1 MFREKKYCKTVIA
14 ILLVFCLTFANCFTL
29 FTNISL
35 AAEESLGK
43 QASESINE
51 NVEYDAKL
59 AKNEETNGYELEGT
73 IDEEDLAINMQVEI
87 KNEGYLKNAKI
98 LIESENGLSFEF
110 AEEKNEKYQIE
121 GNQISLSNISAG
133 EKLDIKIPIKYKQRD
148 DIENLNKKINVKLI
162 GTYVKNNGKES
173 GISQNVI
180 LKLVWHTN
188 TEYSIV
194 SELKKY
200 IPYNKGIILQ
210 TSVTSLLPEQNNFV
224 EKEELQIDA
233 INLDGYKIEKIIV
246 SNKSEEELKETEWNY
261 NKEENK
267 INIKIQ
273 NSKEALKSNEYL
285 ITYIL
290 SGDKKIELP
299 FNLNSKIDGTIFM
312 FGTDEKIETKL
323 EKEYEIKESLGNI
336 VSIDSETVKS
346 VKLGNILNNSLAEEN
361 TYKTNYETKFDIDV
375 SSTEMCENV
384 LIKSNT
390 QEFEN
395 EDNTFETNQI
405 LFKQVRVSKDN
416 FEKMLGQDGMVQII
430 DENNEVIAT
439 LNKNSKLDNNAY
451 VVDIDTN
458 NICIKTSKP
467 QTEGILSI
475 QTEKEIIKTEY
486 SYEQIKTFSN
496 INEKYTGSILYDENA
511 ESKVSEMEN
520 KIELEKTE
528 TNAEL
533 TISRKTLSTIA
544 DNNDIKLEV
553 KLNNSSEENDLYK
566 NPRFQITFPEYINE
580 VNVKNIA
587 IANSEDVFKIAN
599 NEIGK
604 DDNGRIVLDITLEG
618 SQTKYNSN
626 TLSNGTSII
635 INCNMKLN
643 LYTPTSNSKIEMK
656 YLNESANKYKNEIN
670 NIGYAETE
678 IEFKAPVGVVS
689 INRISNYEN
698 TGKTITSVDQGKV
711 TDKIEIF
718 DDAKVATMDI
728 MVMNNN
734 ENDCND
740 IKILGRIPFKGNK
753 DVTTGKDLGTTID
766 TELVS
771 RINEDANNKSG
782 ATIYYSDNGEATEN
796 LDTVENNWTENPDD
810 LENVK
815 SYLIVLDG
823 YEMKPGEIL
832 KYTYQY
838 KIPANLE
845 HNVDIYGSFKTIYN
859 NLNEVTNIK
868 EISTADVVGL
878 TTGTG
883 PQLAVQTIANI
894 KNSIKEYEKVK
905 YTVTIE
911 NTGSEVAKNIKIDT
925 KVPKGATVATHSSYN
940 SVETT
945 KGWTLKSD
953 RELVTTIEKLN
964 PGDIKKVEFFV
975 QANKL
980 PTIEEYYAGEEGF
993 TKNEDG
999 TYSINQSYVD
1009 ENGATKYEDKKIDSV
1024 PEIKLVC
1031 ESTITAKD
1039 LAKEIKTEDSGIIV
1053 EKSNLVAEETVE
1065 TKDSIAAE
1073 NETIESKIKI
1083 KNNSNDTMK
1092 NIVVT
1097 KVLPDGLNYS
1107 DSYIRGYEDDGI
1119 TMKKVKTT
1127 NYDSDSKTV
1136 TWTIEELPA
1145 GRTVLLTGDWVVG
1158 QLKENTYKDT
1168 IATSSIILVNGEEYQ
1183 AGEVDITVGKPNLE
1197 VSQTSNQT
1205 NQYVKAGEQIKY
1217 TFTVKNTGSV
1227 RANNV
1232 TLTDSLPDEVSIKK
1246 LVYTVDGVEVSK
1258 VVAKNEDATVY
1269 TSILPDGKLEATV
1282 TAEINNID
1290 TAQRTI
1296 TNVGKVE
1303 ATDISKINSN
1313 EVVNIIERTS
1323 NTTGNDTESNNT
1335 NNSTSSNTNNNSSPN
1350 TPNENVKDKYD
1361 IKGIAWLDKNKNGER
1376 DNGDNRLA
1384 GIEVKLINSKTAEE
1398 VNKTVTNQDGE
1409 YKFSNL
1415 GNGTYIVMFYY
1426 DNSKYALTEYKKQ
1439 NVAEDKNSDVIAT
1452 AEKDKSV
1459 ATTDVITIENGSKSN
1474 IDMGLIEATT
1484 FDLALTKSI
1493 SKVTVQTKEGT
1504 KSYDFNNTDL
1514 AKVDINGKY
1523 LSGATVFVEYTF
1535 TVKNEGEIEGYAK
1548 ELVDYM
1554 PKELEF
1560 NTELNKNWHKGNDGN
1575 LYTDELANTAI
1586 QAGESKTVKLVLTKA
1601 MTDTNT
1607 GIVNNQAEISK
1618 DYNKAGIADKDST
1631 PGDQDQKDDD
1641 MSSADLIIGVK
1652 TGETLI
1658 YISAIIAGIV
1668 TVIIAVIVIKKNKL
1682 IYKIQAKFGKEV

>member
-14 ILLVFCLTFANCFTL
+14 ILLVLCFTFANCFTL

-35 AAEESLGK
+35 ATEESLGK
-43 QASESINE
+43 QASESIND

-59 AKNEETNGYELEGT
+59 AKNDDTNGYELEGT
-73 IDEEDLAINMQVEI
+73 INEENLSINMQVEI
-87 KNEGYLKNAKI
+87 KKEGYLKNAKI

-173 GISQNVI
+173 GISQNVV
-180 LKLVWHTN
+180 LKLIWHTN
-188 TEYSIV
+188 TEYTIT
-194 SELKKY
+194 SELRKY

-210 TSVTSLLPEQNNFV
+210 TSVTSLLPEQNNYV

-233 INLDGYKIEKIIV
+233 VNLDGYKIEKIIV
-246 SNKSEEELKETEWNY
+246 SNKSEEDLKETEWDY

-273 NSKEALKSNEYL
+273 NNKEALKSNEYL
-285 ITYIL
+285 ITYVL
-290 SGDKKIELP
+290 SGDKKVELP

-312 FGTDEKIETKL
+312 FGTAEKIETEL
-323 EKEYEIKESLGNI
+323 EKEYEVKESLGSI
-336 VSIDSETVKS
+336 VSIDSESDKS
-346 VKLGNILNNSLAEEN
+346 IKLGNILSNSLSEEN
-361 TYKTNYETKFDIDV
+361 AYKTNYETKFNIDV
-375 SSTEMCENV
+375 SSIEMCENV
-384 LIKSNT
+384 LIRSNT
-390 QEFEN
+390 PEFEN
-395 EDNTFETNQI
+395 EDSTFETSKI
-405 LFKQVRVSKDN
+405 LFKQVKVSKDN
-416 FEKMLGQDGMVQII
+416 FEKMLGQDGAIQII
-430 DENNEVIAT
+430 NENNEVIAT
-439 LNKNSKLDNNAY
+439 LNKNSKVDNNAY

-496 INEKYTGSILYDENA
+496 INEKYTGSILYAENA
-511 ESKVSEMEN
+511 ESKVSDIEN
-520 KIELEKTE
+520 KIELEKPE

-533 TISRKTLSTIA
+533 AISRKTLSTIA

-566 NPRFQITFPEYINE
+566 NPRFQLTFPEYINE

-587 IANSEDVFKIAN
+587 IANSEDVFKIAS

-604 DDNGRIVLDITLEG
+604 DETGRNVLDITLEG
-618 SQTKYNSN
+618 TQTKYNSN

-643 LYTPTSNSKIEMK
+643 LYTPTSNAKIEMK
-656 YLNESANKYKNEIN
+656 YLNENATKYKNEVN
-670 NIGYAETE
+670 NVGYAETE
-678 IEFKAPVGVVS
+678 VEYKAPVGVVS

-698 TGKTITSVDQGKV
+698 TGKTLTSVDQGKV

-753 DVTTGKDLGTTID
+753 DVTTGKDLGTTVD

-771 RINEDANNKSG
+771 KINEDENNKSG
-782 ATIYYSDNGEATEN
+782 ATIYYSDNGEATED
-796 LDTVENNWTENPDD
+796 LETVENNWTTNPENLGDI
-810 LENVK
+810 K
-815 SYLIVLDG
+815 SYLIVLDS

-845 HNVDIYGSFKTIYN
+845 HNANIYGSFKTIYN
-859 NLNEVTNIK
+859 NLNQVTNIK
-868 EISTADVVGL
+868 EVSTADVVGL
-878 TTGTG
+878 TTGVG
-883 PQLAVQTIANI
+883 PQIAVQTITNV

-905 YTVTIE
+905 YTITIE
-911 NTGSEVAKNIKIDT
+911 NTGSEVAENIKVDT
-925 KVPKGATVATHSSYN
+925 KVPTGATVATHSSYN
-940 SVETT
+940 SVEST

-953 RELVTTIEKLN
+953 REIVTTIEKLN

-980 PTIEEYYAGEEGF
+980 PTIEEYYAGEDGF

-1009 ENGATKYEDKKIDSV
+1009 ENGTTKYEDKKIDSI

-1031 ESTITAKD
+1031 ESTITAED
-1039 LAKEIKTEDSGIIV
+1039 LAKEIKTEDSGITV
-1053 EKSNLVAEETVE
+1053 EKSNLVAEETIE

-1073 NETIESKIKI
+1073 NETIESKIQI

-1092 NIVVT
+1092 NIIVS
-1097 KVLPDGLNYS
+1097 KVLPEGLNYS

-1119 TMKKVKTT
+1119 TLKKIKTT
-1127 NYDSDSKTV
+1127 NYDSDSRTV
-1136 TWTIEELPA
+1136 TWVVDELKP

-1168 IATSSIILVNGEEYQ
+1168 IATKSNILVNGEQYQ
-1183 AGEVDITVGKPNLE
+1183 AGEVDITVGRPNLE

-1205 NQYVKAGEQIKY
+1205 NQYVKPGDQIKY

-1232 TLTDSLPDEVSIKK
+1232 TLTDTLPNEVSIKK

-1269 TSILPDGKLEATV
+1269 TSILPEGKLEATV
-1282 TAEINNID
+1282 TAEVNNID

-1303 ATDISKINSN
+1303 SNDISKLNSN

-1323 NTTGNDTESNNT
+1323 DTVGTDTEKDNT
-1335 NNSTSSNTNNNSSPN
+1335 NKDTTNNNANNSQN
-1350 TPNENVKDKYD
+1350 TSNENVKDKYD
-1361 IKGIAWLDKNKNGER
+1361 IKGIAWLDKNKNGQR
-1376 DNGDNRLA
+1376 DSGDNKLA
-1384 GIEVKLINSKTAEE
+1384 GIEVKLINSKTAEQ

-1409 YKFSNL
+1409 YQFSNL
-1415 GNGTYIVMFYY
+1415 ENGTYIVMFYY
-1426 DNSKYALTEYKKQ
+1426 DNSKYALAEYKKQ

-1452 AEKDKSV
+1452 TENDKTV

-1474 IDMGLIEATT
+1474 IDIGLVEATT
-1484 FDLALTKSI
+1484 FDLALTKAI
-1493 SKVTVQTKEGT
+1493 SKVTVQTKNGT
-1504 KSYDFNNTDL
+1504 KSYDFDNTDL
-1514 AKVDINGKY
+1514 AKVDINAKY
-1523 LSGATVFVEYTF
+1523 LSGATVIVEYTF
-1535 TVKNEGEIEGYAK
+1535 TVKNEGELEGYAK
-1548 ELVDYM
+1548 QLVDYM

-1575 LYTDELANTAI
+1575 LYTEELANTPI

-1668 TVIIAVIVIKKNKL
+1668 AVIIAVIVIKKNKL

>member
-1 MFREKKYCKTVIA
+1 M
-14 ILLVFCLTFANCFTL
+14 
-29 FTNISL
+29 
-35 AAEESLGK
+35 
-43 QASESINE
+43 
-51 NVEYDAKL
+51 
-59 AKNEETNGYELEGT
+59 
-73 IDEEDLAINMQVEI
+73 
-87 KNEGYLKNAKI
+87 
-98 LIESENGLSFEF
+98 
-110 AEEKNEKYQIE
+110 
-121 GNQISLSNISAG
+121 
-133 EKLDIKIPIKYKQRD
+133 
-148 DIENLNKKINVKLI
+148 
-162 GTYVKNNGKES
+162 
-173 GISQNVI
+173 
-180 LKLVWHTN
+180 
-188 TEYSIV
+188 
-194 SELKKY
+194 
-200 IPYNKGIILQ
+200 
-210 TSVTSLLPEQNNFV
+210 
-224 EKEELQIDA
+224 
-233 INLDGYKIEKIIV
+233 
-246 SNKSEEELKETEWNY
+246 
-261 NKEENK
+261 
-267 INIKIQ
+267 
-273 NSKEALKSNEYL
+273 
-285 ITYIL
+285 
-290 SGDKKIELP
+290 P
-299 FNLNSKIDGTIFM
+299 FNLSSKIDGTIFM

-323 EKEYEIKESLGNI
+323 EKEYEVKESIGSI
-336 VSIDSETVKS
+336 VSIDSKS
-346 VKLGNILNNSLAEEN
+346 DKSIKLGNILNNSLSEEN

-384 LIKSNT
+384 LIRSNT
-390 QEFEN
+390 PEFEN
-395 EDNTFETNQI
+395 EDSTFETSKI
-405 LFKQVRVSKDN
+405 LFKQVKVSKDN
-416 FEKMLGQDGMVQII
+416 FEKMLGQDGAIQII
-430 DENNEVIAT
+430 NENNEVIAT
-439 LNKNSKLDNNAY
+439 LNKNSKVNNNAY

-496 INEKYTGSILYDENA
+496 INEKYTGSILYAENA
-511 ESKVSEMEN
+511 ESKVSDIEN

-533 TISRKTLSTIA
+533 AISRKTLSTIA
-544 DNNDIKLEV
+544 DNNDVKLEV
-553 KLNNSSEENDLYK
+553 KLNNASEENDLYK

-580 VNVKNIA
+580 VNIKNIA
-587 IANSEDVFKIAN
+587 IANAEDVFQIVN

-604 DDNGRIVLDITLEG
+604 NEEGRIVLDIILEG
-618 SQTKYNSN
+618 NQTKYNSN

-635 INCNMKLN
+635 INCSIKLN
-643 LYTPTSNSKIEMK
+643 LYTPTSTAKIEMK
-656 YLNESANKYKNEIN
+656 YLNENANKYKNEVN
-670 NIGYAETE
+670 NVGYAETE
-678 IEFKAPVGVVS
+678 VEYKAPVGVVS

-753 DVTTGKDLGTTID
+753 DVTTGKDLGTTVD

-771 RINEDANNKSG
+771 KINEDENNKSG
-782 ATIYYSDNGEATEN
+782 ATIYYSDNGEATED
-796 LDTVENNWTENPDD
+796 LETVENNWTTNPED
-810 LENVK
+810 LETVK
-815 SYLIVLDG
+815 SYLIVLDN

-845 HNVDIYGSFKTIYN
+845 HNANIYGSFKTIYN

-868 EISTADVVGL
+868 EISTADIVGL
-878 TTGTG
+878 TTGVG
-883 PQLAVQTIANI
+883 PQIAVQTITNV

-905 YTVTIE
+905 YTITIE
-911 NTGSEVAKNIKIDT
+911 NTGSEVAENVKVDT
-925 KVPKGATVATHSSYN
+925 KVPTGATVATHSSYN
-940 SVETT
+940 SVEST

-953 RELVTTIEKLN
+953 REIVTTIEKLN

-980 PTIEEYYAGEEGF
+980 PTIEEYYAGEDGF

-1009 ENGATKYEDKKIDSV
+1009 ENGTTKYEDKKIDSI

-1039 LAKEIKTEDSGIIV
+1039 LAKEIKTEDSGITV
-1053 EKSNLVAEETVE
+1053 EKSNLVAEETIE

-1073 NETIESKIKI
+1073 NETIESKIQI

-1092 NIVVT
+1092 NIIVS
-1097 KVLPDGLNYS
+1097 KVLPEGLNYS

-1119 TMKKVKTT
+1119 TLKKIKTT
-1127 NYDSDSKTV
+1127 NYDSDSRTV
-1136 TWTIEELPA
+1136 IWVVDELKP

-1168 IATSSIILVNGEEYQ
+1168 IATKSNILVNGEQYQ
-1183 AGEVDITVGKPNLE
+1183 AGEVDITVGRPNLE

-1205 NQYVKAGEQIKY
+1205 NQYVKPGDQIKY

-1232 TLTDSLPDEVSIKK
+1232 TLTDNLPNEVTIKK

-1269 TSILPDGKLEATV
+1269 TSILPEGKLEATV
-1282 TAEINNID
+1282 IAEVNNID

-1296 TNVGKVE
+1296 TNMGKVE
-1303 ATDISKINSN
+1303 SNDISKLSSN
-1313 EVVNIIERTS
+1313 EVVNIIEKTS
-1323 NTTGNDTESNNT
+1323 DTVGTDAEKDNT
-1335 NNSTSSNTNNNSSPN
+1335 NKNITNNNANNSQN
-1350 TPNENVKDKYD
+1350 TLNENVKDKYD
-1361 IKGIAWLDKNKNGER
+1361 IKGSAWLDKNKNGQR
-1376 DNGDNRLA
+1376 DSGDNKLA
-1384 GIEVKLINSKTAEE
+1384 GIEVKLINSKTAEQ

-1409 YKFSNL
+1409 YQFSNL
-1415 GNGTYIVMFYY
+1415 ENGTYIVMFYY
-1426 DNSKYALTEYKKQ
+1426 DNSKYALAEYKEQ

-1452 AEKDKSV
+1452 TENDKTV

-1474 IDMGLIEATT
+1474 IDMGLVEATT
-1484 FDLALTKSI
+1484 FDLDLTKSI

-1523 LSGATVFVEYTF
+1523 LSGATVIIEYTF
-1535 TVKNEGEIEGYAK
+1535 TIKNEGEIEGYAK

-1586 QAGESKTVKLVLTKA
+1586 KAGESKTVKLVLTKA

-1618 DYNKAGIADKDST
+1618 DYNKVGIADKDST

-1668 TVIIAVIVIKKNKL
+1668 LAIIAAIIIKKNKL

>member
-1 MFREKKYCKTVIA
+1 MFKERKYCKTVIA
-14 ILLVFCLTFANCFTL
+14 ILLVLCFTFANCSTL
-29 FTNISL
+29 FTTISL
-35 AAEESLGK
+35 ATEESLGK
-43 QASESINE
+43 QVSESIND

-59 AKNEETNGYELEGT
+59 AKNDDTNGYELEGT
-73 IDEEDLAINMQVEI
+73 INEENLSINMQVEI
-87 KNEGYLKNAKI
+87 RKEGYLKNAKI

-162 GTYVKNNGKES
+162 GTYVKGNGKES
-173 GISQNVI
+173 GISQNVV
-180 LKLVWHTN
+180 LKLIWHTN
-188 TEYSIV
+188 TEYTV
-194 SELKKY
+194 TSELRKY

-210 TSVTSLLPEQNNFV
+210 TSVTSLLPEQNNYV

-233 INLDGYKIEKIIV
+233 INLNGYKIEKVIV
-246 SNKSEEELKETEWNY
+246 SNKSEEDLKETEWNY
-261 NKEENK
+261 NKEKNK

-273 NSKEALKSNEYL
+273 NEKETLKSNEYL

-290 SGDKKIELP
+290 SGDKKVELP
-299 FNLNSKIDGTIFM
+299 FNLSSKIDGTIFM

-323 EKEYEIKESLGNI
+323 EKEYEVKESIGSI
-336 VSIDSETVKS
+336 VSIDSESDKS
-346 VKLGNILNNSLAEEN
+346 IKLGNILSNSLSEEN
-361 TYKTNYETKFDIDV
+361 AYKTNYETKFDIDV

-384 LIKSNT
+384 LIRSNA

-395 EDNTFETNQI
+395 EDSSFETSKI
-405 LFKQVRVSKDN
+405 LFKQVKVSKDN
-416 FEKMLGQDGMVQII
+416 FEKMLGQDGAIQII
-430 DENNEVIAT
+430 NENNEVIAT
-439 LNKNSKLDNNAY
+439 LNKNSKVDNNAY

-475 QTEKEIIKTEY
+475 ITEKEIIKTEY
-486 SYEQIKTFSN
+486 SYEQIKAFSN
-496 INEKYTGSILYDENA
+496 INEKYTGSILYDEKA
-511 ESKVSEMEN
+511 ESKVSDIEN

-533 TISRKTLSTIA
+533 AISRKTLSTIA
-544 DNNDIKLEV
+544 DNNDVKLEV

-580 VNVKNIA
+580 VDIKNIA
-587 IANSEDVFKIAN
+587 IANSENVFKITN
-599 NEIGK
+599 NVIEK
-604 DDNGRIVLDITLEG
+604 NEEGRIVLDITLEG
-618 SQTKYNSN
+618 NQTKYNSN

-635 INCNMKLN
+635 INCSIKLN
-643 LYTPTSNSKIEMK
+643 LYTPTSNAKIEMK
-656 YLNESANKYKNEIN
+656 YLNENATKYKNEVN
-670 NIGYAETE
+670 NVGYAETE
-678 IEFKAPVGVVS
+678 VEYKAPVGVVS

-753 DVTTGKDLGTTID
+753 DVTTGKELGTTID

-771 RINEDANNKSG
+771 KINEDTNNKSN
-782 ATIYYSDNGEATEN
+782 ATIYYSDNGEATEDLEN
-796 LDTVENNWTENPDD
+796 VENNWTTNPEN
-810 LENVK
+810 LKNVK
-815 SYLIVLDG
+815 SYLIVLDS

-845 HNVDIYGSFKTIYN
+845 HNANIYGSFKTIYN

-878 TTGTG
+878 TTGVG
-883 PQLAVQTIANI
+883 PQIAVQTITNV

-905 YTVTIE
+905 YTITIE
-911 NTGSEVAKNIKIDT
+911 NTGSEVAENIKVNT
-925 KVPKGATVATHSSYN
+925 KVPTGATVATHSSYN
-940 SVETT
+940 SVEST

-953 RELVTTIEKLN
+953 REIVTTIEKLN
-964 PGDIKKVEFFV
+964 PGEIKKVEFFV

-980 PTIEEYYAGEEGF
+980 PTIEEYYAGEDGF

-1009 ENGATKYEDKKIDSV
+1009 ENGTTKYEDKKIDSI

-1031 ESTITAKD
+1031 ESIITAKD
-1039 LAKEIKTEDSGIIV
+1039 LAKEIKTEDSGITV
-1053 EKSNLVAEETVE
+1053 EKSNLVAEETIE

-1073 NETIESKIKI
+1073 NETIESKIQI

-1092 NIVVT
+1092 NIIVT

-1119 TMKKVKTT
+1119 TLKKIKTT
-1127 NYDSDSKTV
+1127 NYDSDSRTA
-1136 TWTIEELPA
+1136 TWVVDELKP

-1168 IATSSIILVNGEEYQ
+1168 IATKSNILVNGEQYQ
-1183 AGEVDITVGKPNLE
+1183 AGEVDITVGRPNLE

-1205 NQYVKAGEQIKY
+1205 NQYVKPGDQIKY

-1232 TLTDSLPDEVSIKK
+1232 TLTDNLPNEVSIKK

-1269 TSILPDGKLEATV
+1269 TSILPEGKLEATV
-1282 TAEINNID
+1282 TAEVNNID

-1303 ATDISKINSN
+1303 SNGISKLNSN

-1323 NTTGNDTESNNT
+1323 DIVGNDTEKDNT
-1335 NNSTSSNTNNNSSPN
+1335 NNDTTNNNTSNSQ
-1350 TPNENVKDKYD
+1350 TENIKNKYD

-1376 DNGDNRLA
+1376 DNGDNKLA
-1384 GIEVKLINSKTAEE
+1384 GIEVKLINSKTAKP
-1398 VNKTVTNQDGE
+1398 VDKTVTNQDGE
-1409 YKFSNL
+1409 YQFSNL
-1415 GNGTYIVMFYY
+1415 ENGTYIVIFYY
-1426 DNSKYALTEYKKQ
+1426 DNSKYALAEYKKQ
-1439 NVAEDKNSDVIAT
+1439 NVAEDKNSDAIAT
-1452 AEKDKSV
+1452 TENDKTV

-1474 IDMGLIEATT
+1474 IDMGLVEATT
-1484 FDLALTKSI
+1484 FDLALTKAI
-1493 SKVTVQTKEGT
+1493 SKVTVQTKNGT
-1504 KSYDFNNTDL
+1504 KSYDFDNTDL
-1514 AKVDINGKY
+1514 AKVDINAKY

-1535 TVKNEGEIEGYAK
+1535 TVKNEGELEGYAK
-1548 ELVDYM
+1548 QLVDYM

-1575 LYTDELANTAI
+1575 LYTEELANTPI

-1618 DYNKAGIADKDST
+1618 DYNKAGIADKDSA

-1641 MSSADLIIGVK
+1641 MSAADLIIGVK

-1668 TVIIAVIVIKKNKL
+1668 AVIIAIIVIKKNKL

>member
-14 ILLVFCLTFANCFTL
+14 ILLVLCFTFANCFTL

-35 AAEESLGK
+35 ATEESLGK
-43 QASESINE
+43 QASESIND

-59 AKNEETNGYELEGT
+59 AKNDDTNGYELEGT
-73 IDEEDLAINMQVEI
+73 INEENLSINMQVEI
-87 KNEGYLKNAKI
+87 KKEGYLKNAKI

-148 DIENLNKKINVKLI
+148 DKENLNKKINVKLI

-173 GISQNVI
+173 GISQNVV
-180 LKLVWHTN
+180 LKLIWHTN
-188 TEYSIV
+188 TEYTIT
-194 SELKKY
+194 SELRKY

-210 TSVTSLLPEQNNFV
+210 TSVTSLLPEQNNYV

-233 INLDGYKIEKIIV
+233 VNLDGYKIEKIIV
-246 SNKSEEELKETEWNY
+246 SNKSEEDLKETEWDY

-273 NSKEALKSNEYL
+273 NNKEALKSNEYL
-285 ITYIL
+285 ITYVL
-290 SGDKKIELP
+290 SGDKKVELP

-312 FGTDEKIETKL
+312 FGTAEKIETEL
-323 EKEYEIKESLGNI
+323 EKEYEVKESLGSI
-336 VSIDSETVKS
+336 VSIDSESDKS
-346 VKLGNILNNSLAEEN
+346 IKLGNILSNSLSEEN
-361 TYKTNYETKFDIDV
+361 AYKTNYETKFNIDV

-384 LIKSNT
+384 LIRSNT
-390 QEFEN
+390 PEFEN
-395 EDNTFETNQI
+395 EDSTFETSKI
-405 LFKQVRVSKDN
+405 LFKQVKVSKDN
-416 FEKMLGQDGMVQII
+416 FEKMLGQDGAIQII
-430 DENNEVIAT
+430 NENNEVIAT
-439 LNKNSKLDNNAY
+439 LNKNSKVDNNAY

-496 INEKYTGSILYDENA
+496 INEKYTGSILYAENA
-511 ESKVSEMEN
+511 ESKVSDIEN
-520 KIELEKTE
+520 KIELEKPE

-533 TISRKTLSTIA
+533 AISRKTLSTIA

-566 NPRFQITFPEYINE
+566 NPRFQLTFPEYINE

-587 IANSEDVFKIAN
+587 IANSEDVFKIAS

-604 DDNGRIVLDITLEG
+604 DDTGRNVLDITLEG
-618 SQTKYNSN
+618 TQTKYNSN

-643 LYTPTSNSKIEMK
+643 LYTPTSNAKIEMK
-656 YLNESANKYKNEIN
+656 YLNENATKYKNEVN
-670 NIGYAETE
+670 NVGYAETE
-678 IEFKAPVGVVS
+678 VEYKAPVGVVS

-698 TGKTITSVDQGKV
+698 TGKTLTSVDQGKV

-753 DVTTGKDLGTTID
+753 DVTTGKDLGTTVD

-771 RINEDANNKSG
+771 KINEDENNKSG
-782 ATIYYSDNGEATEN
+782 ATIYYSDNGEATED
-796 LDTVENNWTENPDD
+796 LETVENNWTTNPENLGDI
-810 LENVK
+810 K
-815 SYLIVLDG
+815 SYLIVLDS

-845 HNVDIYGSFKTIYN
+845 HNANIYGSFKTIYN
-859 NLNEVTNIK
+859 NLNQVTNIK
-868 EISTADVVGL
+868 EVSTADVVGL
-878 TTGTG
+878 TTGVG
-883 PQLAVQTIANI
+883 PQIAVQTITNV

-905 YTVTIE
+905 YTITIE
-911 NTGSEVAKNIKIDT
+911 NTGSEVAENIKVDT
-925 KVPKGATVATHSSYN
+925 KVPTGATVATHSSYN
-940 SVETT
+940 SVEST

-953 RELVTTIEKLN
+953 REIVTTIEKLN

-980 PTIEEYYAGEEGF
+980 PTIEEYYAGEDGF

-1009 ENGATKYEDKKIDSV
+1009 ENGTTKYEDKKIDSI

-1031 ESTITAKD
+1031 ESTITAED
-1039 LAKEIKTEDSGIIV
+1039 LAKEIKTEDSGITV
-1053 EKSNLVAEETVE
+1053 EKSNLVAEETIE

-1073 NETIESKIKI
+1073 NETIESKIQI

-1092 NIVVT
+1092 NIIVS
-1097 KVLPDGLNYS
+1097 KVLPEGLNYS

-1119 TMKKVKTT
+1119 TLKKIKTT
-1127 NYDSDSKTV
+1127 NYDSDSRTV
-1136 TWTIEELPA
+1136 TWVVDELKP

-1168 IATSSIILVNGEEYQ
+1168 IATKSNILVNGEQYQ
-1183 AGEVDITVGKPNLE
+1183 AGEVDITVGRPNLE

-1205 NQYVKAGEQIKY
+1205 NQYVKPGDQIKY

-1232 TLTDSLPDEVSIKK
+1232 TLTDTLPNEVSIKK

-1269 TSILPDGKLEATV
+1269 TSILPEGKLEATV
-1282 TAEINNID
+1282 TAEVNNID

-1303 ATDISKINSN
+1303 SNDISKLNSN

-1323 NTTGNDTESNNT
+1323 DTVGTDTEKDNT
-1335 NNSTSSNTNNNSSPN
+1335 NKDTTNNNANNSPN
-1350 TPNENVKDKYD
+1350 TSNENVKDKYD

-1376 DNGDNRLA
+1376 DNGDNKLA
-1384 GIEVKLINSKTAEE
+1384 GIEVKLINSKTAEQ

-1409 YKFSNL
+1409 YQFSNL
-1415 GNGTYIVMFYY
+1415 ENGTYIVMFYY
-1426 DNSKYALTEYKKQ
+1426 DNSKYALAEYKKQ

-1452 AEKDKSV
+1452 TENDKTV

-1474 IDMGLIEATT
+1474 IDMGLVEATT
-1484 FDLALTKSI
+1484 FDLALTKAI
-1493 SKVTVQTKEGT
+1493 SKVTVQTKNGT
-1504 KSYDFNNTDL
+1504 KSYDFDNTDL
-1514 AKVDINGKY
+1514 AKVDINAKY
-1523 LSGATVFVEYTF
+1523 LSGATVIVEYTF
-1535 TVKNEGEIEGYAK
+1535 TVKNEGELEGYAK
-1548 ELVDYM
+1548 QLVDYM

-1575 LYTDELANTAI
+1575 LYTEELANTPI

-1668 TVIIAVIVIKKNKL
+1668 AVILAVIVIKKNKL

>member
-14 ILLVFCLTFANCFTL
+14 ILLVLCFTFANCFTL

-35 AAEESLGK
+35 ATEESLGK
-43 QASESINE
+43 QASENIND
-51 NVEYDAKL
+51 NVVYDAKL
-59 AKNEETNGYELEGT
+59 AKNDEVNGYELEGT
-73 IDEEDLAINMQVEI
+73 IDEEDLSINMQVEI
-87 KNEGYLKNAKI
+87 KKEGYLKNAKI

-110 AEEKNEKYQIE
+110 TEEKNEKYQIE
-121 GNQISLSNISAG
+121 ENQISLSNIGAG

-173 GISQNVI
+173 GISQNVV

-188 TEYSIV
+188 TEYTIT
-194 SELKKY
+194 SELRKY

-210 TSVTSLLPEQNNFV
+210 TSVTSLLPEQNNYV

-233 INLDGYKIEKIIV
+233 INLDGYKIEKVIV
-246 SNKSEEELKETEWNY
+246 SNKSEEDLKETEWNY

-273 NSKEALKSNEYL
+273 NNKEALKSNEYL
-285 ITYIL
+285 ITYVL
-290 SGDKKIELP
+290 SGDKKVELP

-312 FGTDEKIETKL
+312 FGTAEKIETEL
-323 EKEYEIKESLGNI
+323 ETEYEVKESLGSI
-336 VSIDSETVKS
+336 VSIDSESDKS
-346 VKLGNILNNSLAEEN
+346 IKLGNILSNSLSEEN

-395 EDNTFETNQI
+395 EDSTFETSQI
-405 LFKQVRVSKDN
+405 LFKQVKVSKDN
-416 FEKMLGQDGMVQII
+416 FEKMLGQDGKIQII

-439 LNKNSKLDNNAY
+439 LNKNSKVDNNAY

-475 QTEKEIIKTEY
+475 QTEKEVIKTEY

-496 INEKYTGSILYDENA
+496 INEKYTGSILYAENA
-511 ESKVSEMEN
+511 ESKVSDIEN
-520 KIELEKTE
+520 KIELVKPE

-533 TISRKTLSTIA
+533 SISRKTLSTIA

-566 NPRFQITFPEYINE
+566 NPRFQLTFPEYINE

-587 IANSEDVFKIAN
+587 IANSEDVFKIAS

-604 DDNGRIVLDITLEG
+604 DETGRNVLDITLEG
-618 SQTKYNSN
+618 TQTKYNSN

-643 LYTPTSNSKIEMK
+643 LYTPTSNAKIEMK
-656 YLNESANKYKNEIN
+656 YLNENATKYKNEVN
-670 NIGYAETE
+670 NVGYAETE
-678 IEFKAPVGVVS
+678 VEYKAPVGVVS

-698 TGKTITSVDQGKV
+698 TGKTLTSVDQGKV

-753 DVTTGKDLGTTID
+753 DVTTGKDLGTTVD

-771 RINEDANNKSG
+771 KINEDENNKSG
-782 ATIYYSDNGEATEN
+782 ATIYYSDNGEATED
-796 LDTVENNWTENPDD
+796 LETVENNWTTNPENLGDI
-810 LENVK
+810 K
-815 SYLIVLDG
+815 SYLIVLDS

-845 HNVDIYGSFKTIYN
+845 HNANIYGSFKTIYN
-859 NLNEVTNIK
+859 NLNQVTNIK
-868 EISTADVVGL
+868 EVSTADVVGL
-878 TTGTG
+878 TTGVG
-883 PQLAVQTIANI
+883 PQIAVQTITNV

-905 YTVTIE
+905 YTITIE
-911 NTGSEVAKNIKIDT
+911 NTGSEVAENIKVDT
-925 KVPKGATVATHSSYN
+925 KVPTGATVATHSSYN
-940 SVETT
+940 SVEST

-953 RELVTTIEKLN
+953 REIVTTIEKLN

-980 PTIEEYYAGEEGF
+980 PTLEEYYAGEDGF

-1009 ENGATKYEDKKIDSV
+1009 ENGTTKYEDKKIDSI

-1031 ESTITAKD
+1031 ESTITAED
-1039 LAKEIKTEDSGIIV
+1039 LAKEIKTEDSGITV
-1053 EKSNLVAEETVE
+1053 EKSNLVAEETIE

-1073 NETIESKIKI
+1073 NETIESKIQI

-1092 NIVVT
+1092 NIIVS
-1097 KVLPDGLNYS
+1097 KVLPEGLNYS

-1119 TMKKVKTT
+1119 TLKKIKTT
-1127 NYDSDSKTV
+1127 NYDSDSRTV
-1136 TWTIEELPA
+1136 TWVVDELKP

-1168 IATSSIILVNGEEYQ
+1168 IATKSNILVNGEQYQ
-1183 AGEVDITVGKPNLE
+1183 AGEVDITVGRPNLE

-1205 NQYVKAGEQIKY
+1205 NQYVKPGDQIKY

-1232 TLTDSLPDEVSIKK
+1232 TLTDNLPNEVTIKR

-1269 TSILPDGKLEATV
+1269 TSILPEGKLEATV
-1282 TAEINNID
+1282 IAEVNNID

-1296 TNVGKVE
+1296 TNMGKVE
-1303 ATDISKINSN
+1303 SNDISKLSSN
-1313 EVVNIIERTS
+1313 EVVNIIEKTS
-1323 NTTGNDTESNNT
+1323 DTVGTDAEKDNT
-1335 NNSTSSNTNNNSSPN
+1335 NKNITNNNANNSQN
-1350 TPNENVKDKYD
+1350 TLNENVKDKYD
-1361 IKGIAWLDKNKNGER
+1361 IKGSAWLDKNKNGQR
-1376 DNGDNRLA
+1376 DSGDNKLA
-1384 GIEVKLINSKTAEE
+1384 GIEVKLINSKTAEQ

-1409 YKFSNL
+1409 YQFSNL
-1415 GNGTYIVMFYY
+1415 ENGTYIIMFYY
-1426 DNSKYALTEYKKQ
+1426 DNSKYTLAEYKKQ

-1452 AEKDKSV
+1452 TENDKNV

-1474 IDMGLIEATT
+1474 IDMGLVEATT

-1493 SKVTVQTKEGT
+1493 SKVTVQTKECT

-1523 LSGATVFVEYTF
+1523 LSGATVIIEYTF
-1535 TVKNEGEIEGYAK
+1535 TIKNEGEIEGYAK

-1586 QAGESKTVKLVLTKA
+1586 KAGDSKTVKLVLTKA

-1618 DYNKAGIADKDST
+1618 DYNKVGIADKDST

-1668 TVIIAVIVIKKNKL
+1668 LAIIAAIIIKKNKL

>member
-1 MFREKKYCKTVIA
+1 
-14 ILLVFCLTFANCFTL
+14 
-29 FTNISL
+29 
-35 AAEESLGK
+35 
-43 QASESINE
+43 
-51 NVEYDAKL
+51 
-59 AKNEETNGYELEGT
+59 
-73 IDEEDLAINMQVEI
+73 
-87 KNEGYLKNAKI
+87 
-98 LIESENGLSFEF
+98 
-110 AEEKNEKYQIE
+110 
-121 GNQISLSNISAG
+121 
-133 EKLDIKIPIKYKQRD
+133 
-148 DIENLNKKINVKLI
+148 
-162 GTYVKNNGKES
+162 
-173 GISQNVI
+173 
-180 LKLVWHTN
+180 
-188 TEYSIV
+188 
-194 SELKKY
+194 
-200 IPYNKGIILQ
+200 
-210 TSVTSLLPEQNNFV
+210 
-224 EKEELQIDA
+224 
-233 INLDGYKIEKIIV
+233 
-246 SNKSEEELKETEWNY
+246 
-261 NKEENK
+261 
-267 INIKIQ
+267 
-273 NSKEALKSNEYL
+273 
-285 ITYIL
+285 
-290 SGDKKIELP
+290 
-299 FNLNSKIDGTIFM
+299 M
-312 FGTDEKIETKL
+312 FGTAEKIETEL
-323 EKEYEIKESLGNI
+323 EKEYEVKESLGSI
-336 VSIDSETVKS
+336 VSIDSESDKS
-346 VKLGNILNNSLAEEN
+346 IKLGNILSNSLSEEN
-361 TYKTNYETKFDIDV
+361 AYKTNYETKFNIDV

-384 LIKSNT
+384 LIRSNT
-390 QEFEN
+390 PEFEN
-395 EDNTFETNQI
+395 EDSTFETSKI
-405 LFKQVRVSKDN
+405 LFKQVKVSKDN
-416 FEKMLGQDGMVQII
+416 FEKMLGQDGAIQII
-430 DENNEVIAT
+430 NENNEVIAT
-439 LNKNSKLDNNAY
+439 LNKNSKVDNNAY

-496 INEKYTGSILYDENA
+496 INEKYTGSILYAENA
-511 ESKVSEMEN
+511 ESKVSDIEN
-520 KIELEKTE
+520 KIELEKPE

-533 TISRKTLSTIA
+533 AISRKTLSTIA

-566 NPRFQITFPEYINE
+566 NPRFQLTFPEYINE

-587 IANSEDVFKIAN
+587 IANSEDVFKIAS

-604 DDNGRIVLDITLEG
+604 DDTGRNVLDITLEG
-618 SQTKYNSN
+618 TQTKYNSN

-643 LYTPTSNSKIEMK
+643 LYTPTSNAKIEMK
-656 YLNESANKYKNEIN
+656 YLNENATKYKNEVN
-670 NIGYAETE
+670 NVGYAETE
-678 IEFKAPVGVVS
+678 VEYKAPVGVVS

-698 TGKTITSVDQGKV
+698 TGKTLTSVDQGKV

-753 DVTTGKDLGTTID
+753 DVTTGKDLGTTVD

-771 RINEDANNKSG
+771 KINEDENNKSG
-782 ATIYYSDNGEATEN
+782 ATIYYSDNGEATED
-796 LDTVENNWTENPDD
+796 LETVENNWTTNPENLGDI
-810 LENVK
+810 K
-815 SYLIVLDG
+815 SYLIVLDS

-845 HNVDIYGSFKTIYN
+845 HNANIYGSFKTIYN
-859 NLNEVTNIK
+859 NLNQVTNIK
-868 EISTADVVGL
+868 EVSTADVVGL
-878 TTGTG
+878 TTGVG
-883 PQLAVQTIANI
+883 PQIAVQTITNV

-905 YTVTIE
+905 YTITIE
-911 NTGSEVAKNIKIDT
+911 NTGSEVAENIKVDT
-925 KVPKGATVATHSSYN
+925 KVPTGATVATHSSYN
-940 SVETT
+940 SVEST

-953 RELVTTIEKLN
+953 REIVTTIEKLN

-980 PTIEEYYAGEEGF
+980 PTIEEYYAGEDGF

-1009 ENGATKYEDKKIDSV
+1009 ENGTTKYEDKKIDSI

-1031 ESTITAKD
+1031 ESTITAED
-1039 LAKEIKTEDSGIIV
+1039 LAKEIKTEDSGITV
-1053 EKSNLVAEETVE
+1053 EKSNLVAEETIE

-1073 NETIESKIKI
+1073 NETIESKIQI

-1092 NIVVT
+1092 NIIVS
-1097 KVLPDGLNYS
+1097 KVLPEGLNYS

-1119 TMKKVKTT
+1119 TLKKIKTT
-1127 NYDSDSKTV
+1127 NYDSDSRTV
-1136 TWTIEELPA
+1136 TWVVDELKP

-1168 IATSSIILVNGEEYQ
+1168 IATKSNILVNGEQYQ
-1183 AGEVDITVGKPNLE
+1183 AGEVDITVGRPNLE

-1205 NQYVKAGEQIKY
+1205 NQYVKPGDQIKY

-1232 TLTDSLPDEVSIKK
+1232 TLTDTLPNEVSIKK

-1269 TSILPDGKLEATV
+1269 TSILPEGKLEATV
-1282 TAEINNID
+1282 TAEVNNID

-1303 ATDISKINSN
+1303 SNDISKLNSN

-1323 NTTGNDTESNNT
+1323 DTVGTDTEKDNT
-1335 NNSTSSNTNNNSSPN
+1335 NKDTTNNNANNSQN
-1350 TPNENVKDKYD
+1350 TSNENVKDKYD
-1361 IKGIAWLDKNKNGER
+1361 IKGIAWLDKNKNGQR
-1376 DNGDNRLA
+1376 DGGDNKLA
-1384 GIEVKLINSKTAEE
+1384 GIEVKLINSKTAEQ

-1409 YKFSNL
+1409 YQFSNL
-1415 GNGTYIVMFYY
+1415 ENGTYIVMFYY
-1426 DNSKYALTEYKKQ
+1426 DNSKYALAEYKKQ

-1452 AEKDKSV
+1452 TENDKTV

-1474 IDMGLIEATT
+1474 IDMGLVEATT
-1484 FDLALTKSI
+1484 FDLALTKAI
-1493 SKVTVQTKEGT
+1493 SKVTVQTKNGT
-1504 KSYDFNNTDL
+1504 KSYDFDNTDL
-1514 AKVDINGKY
+1514 AKVDINAKY
-1523 LSGATVFVEYTF
+1523 LSGATVIVEYTF
-1535 TVKNEGEIEGYAK
+1535 TVKNEGELEGYAK
-1548 ELVDYM
+1548 QLVDYM

-1575 LYTDELANTAI
+1575 LYTEELANTPI

-1668 TVIIAVIVIKKNKL
+1668 AVIIAVIVIKKNKL

>member
-14 ILLVFCLTFANCFTL
+14 ILLVLCFTFANCFTL

-35 AAEESLGK
+35 ATEESLGK
-43 QASESINE
+43 QASESIND

-59 AKNEETNGYELEGT
+59 AKNDDTNGYELEGT
-73 IDEEDLAINMQVEI
+73 INEENLSINMQVEI
-87 KNEGYLKNAKI
+87 KKEGYLKNAKI

-110 AEEKNEKYQIE
+110 AEEKNEKYQID

-173 GISQNVI
+173 GISQNVV
-180 LKLVWHTN
+180 LKLIWHTN
-188 TEYSIV
+188 TEYTIT
-194 SELKKY
+194 SELRKY

-210 TSVTSLLPEQNNFV
+210 TSVTSLLPEQNNYV

-233 INLDGYKIEKIIV
+233 VNLDGYKIEKIIV
-246 SNKSEEELKETEWNY
+246 SNKSEEDLKETEWDY

-273 NSKEALKSNEYL
+273 NNKEALKSNEYL
-285 ITYIL
+285 ITYVL
-290 SGDKKIELP
+290 SGDKKVELP

-312 FGTDEKIETKL
+312 FGTAEKIETEL
-323 EKEYEIKESLGNI
+323 EKKYEVKESLGSI
-336 VSIDSETVKS
+336 VSIDSESDKS
-346 VKLGNILNNSLAEEN
+346 IKLGNILSNSLSEEN
-361 TYKTNYETKFDIDV
+361 AYKTNYETKFNIDV

-384 LIKSNT
+384 LIRSNT
-390 QEFEN
+390 PEFEN
-395 EDNTFETNQI
+395 EDSTFETSKI
-405 LFKQVRVSKDN
+405 LFKQVKVSKDN
-416 FEKMLGQDGMVQII
+416 FEKMLGQDGAIQII
-430 DENNEVIAT
+430 NENNEVIAT
-439 LNKNSKLDNNAY
+439 LNKNSKVDNNAY

-496 INEKYTGSILYDENA
+496 INEKYTGSILYAENA
-511 ESKVSEMEN
+511 ESKVSDIEN
-520 KIELEKTE
+520 KIELEKPE

-533 TISRKTLSTIA
+533 AISRKTLSTIA

-566 NPRFQITFPEYINE
+566 NPRFQLTFPEYINE

-587 IANSEDVFKIAN
+587 IANSEDVFKIAS

-604 DDNGRIVLDITLEG
+604 DETGRNVLDITLEG
-618 SQTKYNSN
+618 TQTKYNSN

-643 LYTPTSNSKIEMK
+643 LYTPTSNAKIEMK
-656 YLNESANKYKNEIN
+656 YLNENATKYKNEVN
-670 NIGYAETE
+670 NVGYAETE
-678 IEFKAPVGVVS
+678 VEYKAPVGVVS

-698 TGKTITSVDQGKV
+698 TGKTLTSVDQGKV

-753 DVTTGKDLGTTID
+753 DVTTGKDLGTTVD

-771 RINEDANNKSG
+771 KINEDENNKSG
-782 ATIYYSDNGEATEN
+782 ATIYYSDNGEATED
-796 LDTVENNWTENPDD
+796 LETVENNWTTN
-810 LENVK
+810 LENLGDIK
-815 SYLIVLDG
+815 SYLIVLDS

-845 HNVDIYGSFKTIYN
+845 HNANIYGSFKTIYN
-859 NLNEVTNIK
+859 NLNQVTNIK
-868 EISTADVVGL
+868 EVSTADVVGL
-878 TTGTG
+878 TTGVG
-883 PQLAVQTIANI
+883 PQIAVQTITNV

-905 YTVTIE
+905 YTITIE
-911 NTGSEVAKNIKIDT
+911 NTGSEVAENIKVNT
-925 KVPKGATVATHSSYN
+925 KIPTGATVATHSSYN
-940 SVETT
+940 SVEST

-953 RELVTTIEKLN
+953 REIVTTIEKLN

-980 PTIEEYYAGEEGF
+980 PTIEEYYAGEDGF

-1009 ENGATKYEDKKIDSV
+1009 ENGTTKYEDKKIDSI

-1031 ESTITAKD
+1031 QSTITAED
-1039 LAKEIKTEDSGIIV
+1039 LAKEIKTEDSGITV
-1053 EKSNLVAEETVE
+1053 EKSNLVAEETIE

-1073 NETIESKIKI
+1073 NETIESKIQI

-1092 NIVVT
+1092 NIIVS
-1097 KVLPDGLNYS
+1097 KVLPEGLNYS

-1119 TMKKVKTT
+1119 TLKKIKTT
-1127 NYDSDSKTV
+1127 NYDSDSRTV
-1136 TWTIEELPA
+1136 TWVVDELKP

-1168 IATSSIILVNGEEYQ
+1168 IATKSNILVNGEQYQ
-1183 AGEVDITVGKPNLE
+1183 AGEVDITVGRPNLE

-1205 NQYVKAGEQIKY
+1205 NQYVKPGDQIKY

-1232 TLTDSLPDEVSIKK
+1232 TLTDTLPNEVSIKK

-1269 TSILPDGKLEATV
+1269 TSILPEGKLEATV
-1282 TAEINNID
+1282 TAEVNNID

-1303 ATDISKINSN
+1303 SNDISKLNSN

-1323 NTTGNDTESNNT
+1323 DTVGTDTEKDNT
-1335 NNSTSSNTNNNSSPN
+1335 NKDTTNNNANNSQN
-1350 TPNENVKDKYD
+1350 TSNENVKDKYD
-1361 IKGIAWLDKNKNGER
+1361 IKGIAWLDKNKNGQR
-1376 DNGDNRLA
+1376 DSGDNKLA
-1384 GIEVKLINSKTAEE
+1384 GIEVKLINSKTAEQ

-1409 YKFSNL
+1409 YQFSNL
-1415 GNGTYIVMFYY
+1415 ENGTYIVMFYY
-1426 DNSKYALTEYKKQ
+1426 DNSKYALAEYKKQ

-1452 AEKDKSV
+1452 TENDKTV

-1474 IDMGLIEATT
+1474 IDMGLVEATT
-1484 FDLALTKSI
+1484 FDLALTKAI
-1493 SKVTVQTKEGT
+1493 SKVTVQTKNGT
-1504 KSYDFNNTDL
+1504 KSYDFDNTDL
-1514 AKVDINGKY
+1514 AKVDINAKY
-1523 LSGATVFVEYTF
+1523 LSGATVIVEYTF
-1535 TVKNEGEIEGYAK
+1535 TVKNEGELEGYAK
-1548 ELVDYM
+1548 QLVDYM

-1575 LYTDELANTAI
+1575 LYTEELANTPI

-1668 TVIIAVIVIKKNKL
+1668 AVIIAVIVIKKNKL

>member
-35 AAEESLGK
+35 ATEESLGK
-43 QASESINE
+43 QASESIND

-59 AKNEETNGYELEGT
+59 AKNDDTNGYELEGT
-73 IDEEDLAINMQVEI
+73 INEENLSINMQVEI
-87 KNEGYLKNAKI
+87 RKEGYLKNAKI

-173 GISQNVI
+173 GISQNVV
-180 LKLVWHTN
+180 LKLIWHTN
-188 TEYSIV
+188 TEYTIT
-194 SELKKY
+194 SELRKY

-210 TSVTSLLPEQNNFV
+210 TSVTSLLPEQNNYV

-233 INLDGYKIEKIIV
+233 VNLDGYKIEKIIV
-246 SNKSEEELKETEWNY
+246 SNKSEEDLKETEWDY

-273 NSKEALKSNEYL
+273 NNKEALKSNEYL
-285 ITYIL
+285 ITYVL
-290 SGDKKIELP
+290 SGDKKVELP

-312 FGTDEKIETKL
+312 FGTAEKIETEL
-323 EKEYEIKESLGNI
+323 EKEYEVKESLGSI
-336 VSIDSETVKS
+336 VSIDSESDKS
-346 VKLGNILNNSLAEEN
+346 IKLGNILSNSLSEEN
-361 TYKTNYETKFDIDV
+361 AYKTNYETKFNIDV

-384 LIKSNT
+384 LIRSNT
-390 QEFEN
+390 PEFEN
-395 EDNTFETNQI
+395 EDSTFETSKI
-405 LFKQVRVSKDN
+405 LFKQVKVSKDN
-416 FEKMLGQDGMVQII
+416 FEKMLGQDGAIQII
-430 DENNEVIAT
+430 NENNEVIAT
-439 LNKNSKLDNNAY
+439 LNKNSKVDNNAY

-496 INEKYTGSILYDENA
+496 INEKYTGSILYAENA
-511 ESKVSEMEN
+511 ESKVSDIEN
-520 KIELEKTE
+520 KIELEKPE

-533 TISRKTLSTIA
+533 AISRKTLSTIA

-566 NPRFQITFPEYINE
+566 NPRCQLTFPEYINE

-587 IANSEDVFKIAN
+587 IANSEDVFKIAS

-604 DDNGRIVLDITLEG
+604 DDTGRNVLDITLEG
-618 SQTKYNSN
+618 TQTKYNSN

-643 LYTPTSNSKIEMK
+643 LYTPTSNAKIEMK
-656 YLNESANKYKNEIN
+656 YLNENATKYKNEVN

-678 IEFKAPVGVVS
+678 VEYKAPVGVVS

-698 TGKTITSVDQGKV
+698 TGKTLTSVDQGKV

-753 DVTTGKDLGTTID
+753 DVTTGKDLGTTVD

-771 RINEDANNKSG
+771 KINEDENNKSG
-782 ATIYYSDNGEATEN
+782 ATIYYSDNGEATED
-796 LDTVENNWTENPDD
+796 LETVENNWTTNPENLGDI
-810 LENVK
+810 K
-815 SYLIVLDG
+815 SYLIVLDS

-845 HNVDIYGSFKTIYN
+845 HNANIYGSFKTIYN
-859 NLNEVTNIK
+859 NLNQVTNIK
-868 EISTADVVGL
+868 EVSTADVVGL
-878 TTGTG
+878 TTGVG
-883 PQLAVQTIANI
+883 PQIAVQTITNV

-905 YTVTIE
+905 YTITIE
-911 NTGSEVAKNIKIDT
+911 NTGSEVAENIKVDT
-925 KVPKGATVATHSSYN
+925 KVPTGATVATHSSYN
-940 SVETT
+940 SVEST

-953 RELVTTIEKLN
+953 REIVTTIEKLN

-980 PTIEEYYAGEEGF
+980 PTIEEYYAGEDGF

-1009 ENGATKYEDKKIDSV
+1009 ENGTTKYEDKKIDSI

-1031 ESTITAKD
+1031 ESTITAED
-1039 LAKEIKTEDSGIIV
+1039 LAKEIKTEDSGITV
-1053 EKSNLVAEETVE
+1053 EKSNLVAEETIE

-1073 NETIESKIKI
+1073 NETIESKIQI

-1092 NIVVT
+1092 NIIVS
-1097 KVLPDGLNYS
+1097 KVLPEGLNYS

-1119 TMKKVKTT
+1119 TLKKIKTT
-1127 NYDSDSKTV
+1127 NYDSDSRTV
-1136 TWTIEELPA
+1136 TWVVDELKP

-1168 IATSSIILVNGEEYQ
+1168 IATKSNILVNREQYQ
-1183 AGEVDITVGKPNLE
+1183 AGEVDITVGRPNLE

-1205 NQYVKAGEQIKY
+1205 NQYVKPGDQIKY

-1232 TLTDSLPDEVSIKK
+1232 TLTDTLPNEVSIKK

-1269 TSILPDGKLEATV
+1269 TSILPEGKLEATV
-1282 TAEINNID
+1282 TAEVNNID

-1303 ATDISKINSN
+1303 SNDISKLNSN

-1323 NTTGNDTESNNT
+1323 DTVGTDTEKDNT
-1335 NNSTSSNTNNNSSPN
+1335 NKDTTNNNANNSQN
-1350 TPNENVKDKYD
+1350 TSNENVKDKYD
-1361 IKGIAWLDKNKNGER
+1361 IKGIAWLDKNKNGQR
-1376 DNGDNRLA
+1376 DSGDNKLA
-1384 GIEVKLINSKTAEE
+1384 GIEVKLINSKTAKQ
-1398 VNKTVTNQDGE
+1398 VDKTVTNQDGE
-1409 YKFSNL
+1409 YQFSNL
-1415 GNGTYIVMFYY
+1415 ENGTYIVMFYY
-1426 DNSKYALTEYKKQ
+1426 DNSKYALAEYKKQ

-1452 AEKDKSV
+1452 TENDKTV

-1474 IDMGLIEATT
+1474 IDMGLVEATT
-1484 FDLALTKSI
+1484 FDLALTKAI
-1493 SKVTVQTKEGT
+1493 SKVTVQTKNGT
-1504 KSYDFNNTDL
+1504 KSYDFDNTDL
-1514 AKVDINGKY
+1514 AKVDINAKY
-1523 LSGATVFVEYTF
+1523 LSGATVIVEYTF
-1535 TVKNEGEIEGYAK
+1535 TVKNEGELEGYAK
-1548 ELVDYM
+1548 QLVDYM

-1575 LYTDELANTAI
+1575 LYTEELANTPI

-1668 TVIIAVIVIKKNKL
+1668 AVIIAVIVIKKNKL

>member
-1 MFREKKYCKTVIA
+1 MFKERKYCKTVIA
-14 ILLVFCLTFANCFTL
+14 ILLVLCFTFANCFTL
-29 FTNISL
+29 FTTISL
-35 AAEESLGK
+35 ATDESLGK
-43 QASESINE
+43 QVSESIND

-59 AKNEETNGYELEGT
+59 AKNDDTNGYELEGT
-73 IDEEDLAINMQVEI
+73 INEENLSINMQVEI
-87 KNEGYLKNAKI
+87 KKEGYLKNAKI

-173 GISQNVI
+173 GISQNVV
-180 LKLVWHTN
+180 LKLIWHTN
-188 TEYSIV
+188 TEYTIT
-194 SELKKY
+194 SELRKY

-210 TSVTSLLPEQNNFV
+210 TSVTSLLPEQNNYV

-233 INLDGYKIEKIIV
+233 VNLDGYKIEKIIV
-246 SNKSEEELKETEWNY
+246 SNKSEEDLKETEWDY

-273 NSKEALKSNEYL
+273 NNKEALKSNEYL
-285 ITYIL
+285 ITYVL
-290 SGDKKIELP
+290 SGDKKVELP

-312 FGTDEKIETKL
+312 FGTAEKIETEL
-323 EKEYEIKESLGNI
+323 EKEYEVKESLGSI
-336 VSIDSETVKS
+336 VSIDSESDKS
-346 VKLGNILNNSLAEEN
+346 IKLGNILSNSLSEEN
-361 TYKTNYETKFDIDV
+361 AYKTNYETKFNIDV

-384 LIKSNT
+384 LIRSNT
-390 QEFEN
+390 PEFEN
-395 EDNTFETNQI
+395 EDSTFETSKI
-405 LFKQVRVSKDN
+405 LFKQVKVSKDN
-416 FEKMLGQDGMVQII
+416 FEKMLGQDGAIQII
-430 DENNEVIAT
+430 NENNEVIAT
-439 LNKNSKLDNNAY
+439 LNKNSKVDNNAY

-496 INEKYTGSILYDENA
+496 INEKYTGSILYAENA
-511 ESKVSEMEN
+511 ESKVSDMEN
-520 KIELEKTE
+520 KIELEKPE

-533 TISRKTLSTIA
+533 AISRKTLSTIA

-566 NPRFQITFPEYINE
+566 NPRFQLTFPEYINE

-587 IANSEDVFKIAN
+587 IANSEDVFKIAS

-604 DDNGRIVLDITLEG
+604 DETGRNVLDITLEG
-618 SQTKYNSN
+618 TQTKYNSN

-643 LYTPTSNSKIEMK
+643 LYTPTSNAKIEMK
-656 YLNESANKYKNEIN
+656 YLNENATKYKNEVN

-678 IEFKAPVGVVS
+678 VEYKAPVGVVS

-698 TGKTITSVDQGKV
+698 TGKTLTSVDQGKV

-753 DVTTGKDLGTTID
+753 DVTTGKDLGTTVD

-771 RINEDANNKSG
+771 KINEDENNKSG
-782 ATIYYSDNGEATEN
+782 ATIYYSDNGEATED
-796 LDTVENNWTENPDD
+796 LETVENNWTTNPENLGDI
-810 LENVK
+810 K
-815 SYLIVLDG
+815 SYLIVLDS

-845 HNVDIYGSFKTIYN
+845 HNANIYGSFKTIYN
-859 NLNEVTNIK
+859 NLNQVTNIK
-868 EISTADVVGL
+868 EVSTADVVGL
-878 TTGTG
+878 TTGVG
-883 PQLAVQTIANI
+883 PQIAVQTITNV

-905 YTVTIE
+905 YTITIE
-911 NTGSEVAKNIKIDT
+911 NTGSEVAENIKVDT
-925 KVPKGATVATHSSYN
+925 KVPTGATVATHSSYN
-940 SVETT
+940 SVEST

-953 RELVTTIEKLN
+953 REIVTTIEKLN

-980 PTIEEYYAGEEGF
+980 PTIEEYYAGEDGF

-1009 ENGATKYEDKKIDSV
+1009 ENGITKYEDKKIDSI

-1031 ESTITAKD
+1031 ESTITAED
-1039 LAKEIKTEDSGIIV
+1039 LAKEIKTEDSGITV
-1053 EKSNLVAEETVE
+1053 EKSNLVAEETIE

-1073 NETIESKIKI
+1073 NETIESKIQI

-1092 NIVVT
+1092 NIIVS
-1097 KVLPDGLNYS
+1097 KVLPEGLNYS

-1119 TMKKVKTT
+1119 TLKKIKTT
-1127 NYDSDSKTV
+1127 NYDSDSRTV
-1136 TWTIEELPA
+1136 TWVVDELKP

-1168 IATSSIILVNGEEYQ
+1168 IATKSNILVNGEQYQ
-1183 AGEVDITVGKPNLE
+1183 AGEVDITVGRPNLE

-1205 NQYVKAGEQIKY
+1205 NQYVKPGDQIKY

-1232 TLTDSLPDEVSIKK
+1232 TLTDTLPNEVSIKK

-1269 TSILPDGKLEATV
+1269 TSILPEGKLEATV
-1282 TAEINNID
+1282 TAEVNNID

-1303 ATDISKINSN
+1303 SNDISKLNSN

-1323 NTTGNDTESNNT
+1323 DTVGTDTEKDNT
-1335 NNSTSSNTNNNSSPN
+1335 NKDTTNNNANNSQN
-1350 TPNENVKDKYD
+1350 TSNENVKDKYD
-1361 IKGIAWLDKNKNGER
+1361 IKGIAWLDKNKNGQR
-1376 DNGDNRLA
+1376 DSGDNKLA
-1384 GIEVKLINSKTAEE
+1384 GIEVKLINSKTAEQ

-1409 YKFSNL
+1409 YQFSNL
-1415 GNGTYIVMFYY
+1415 ENGTYIVMFYY
-1426 DNSKYALTEYKKQ
+1426 DNSKYALAEYKKQ

-1452 AEKDKSV
+1452 TENDKTV

-1474 IDMGLIEATT
+1474 IDMGLVEATT
-1484 FDLALTKSI
+1484 FDLALTKAI
-1493 SKVTVQTKEGT
+1493 SKVTVQTKNGT
-1504 KSYDFNNTDL
+1504 KSYDFDNTDL
-1514 AKVDINGKY
+1514 AKVDINAKY
-1523 LSGATVFVEYTF
+1523 LSGATVIVEYTF
-1535 TVKNEGEIEGYAK
+1535 TVKNEGELEGYAK
-1548 ELVDYM
+1548 QLVDYM

-1575 LYTDELANTAI
+1575 LYTEELANTPI

-1668 TVIIAVIVIKKNKL
+1668 AVILAVIVIKKNKL

>member
-14 ILLVFCLTFANCFTL
+14 ILLVLCFTFANCFTL

-35 AAEESLGK
+35 ATEESLGK
-43 QASESINE
+43 QASESIND

-59 AKNEETNGYELEGT
+59 EKNDDTNGYELEGT
-73 IDEEDLAINMQVEI
+73 INEENLSINMQVEI
-87 KNEGYLKNAKI
+87 KKEGYLKNAKI

-173 GISQNVI
+173 GISQNVV
-180 LKLVWHTN
+180 LKLIWHTN
-188 TEYSIV
+188 TEYTIT
-194 SELKKY
+194 SELRKY

-210 TSVTSLLPEQNNFV
+210 TSVTSLLPEQNNYV

-233 INLDGYKIEKIIV
+233 VNLDGYKIEKIIV
-246 SNKSEEELKETEWNY
+246 SNKSEEDLKETEWDY

-273 NSKEALKSNEYL
+273 NNKEALKSNEYL
-285 ITYIL
+285 ITYVL
-290 SGDKKIELP
+290 SGDKKVELP

-312 FGTDEKIETKL
+312 FGTAEKIETEL
-323 EKEYEIKESLGNI
+323 EKEYEVKESLGSI
-336 VSIDSETVKS
+336 VSIDSESDKS
-346 VKLGNILNNSLAEEN
+346 IKLGNILSNSLSEEN
-361 TYKTNYETKFDIDV
+361 AYKTNYETKFNIDV

-384 LIKSNT
+384 LIRSNT
-390 QEFEN
+390 PEFEN
-395 EDNTFETNQI
+395 EDSTFETSKI
-405 LFKQVRVSKDN
+405 LFKQVKVSKDN
-416 FEKMLGQDGMVQII
+416 FEKMLGQDGAIQII
-430 DENNEVIAT
+430 NENNEVIAT
-439 LNKNSKLDNNAY
+439 LNKNSKVDNNAY

-496 INEKYTGSILYDENA
+496 INEKYTGSILYAENA
-511 ESKVSEMEN
+511 ESKVSDMEN
-520 KIELEKTE
+520 KIELEKPE

-533 TISRKTLSTIA
+533 AISRKTLSTIA

-566 NPRFQITFPEYINE
+566 NPRFQLTFPEYINE

-587 IANSEDVFKIAN
+587 IANSEDVFKIAS

-604 DDNGRIVLDITLEG
+604 DETGRNVLDITLEG
-618 SQTKYNSN
+618 TQTKYNSN

-643 LYTPTSNSKIEMK
+643 LYTPTSNAKIEMK
-656 YLNESANKYKNEIN
+656 YLNENATKYKNEVN

-678 IEFKAPVGVVS
+678 VEYKAPVGVVS

-698 TGKTITSVDQGKV
+698 TGKTLTSVDQGKV

-753 DVTTGKDLGTTID
+753 DVTTGKDLGTTVD

-771 RINEDANNKSG
+771 KINEDENNKSG
-782 ATIYYSDNGEATEN
+782 ATIYYSDNGEATED
-796 LDTVENNWTENPDD
+796 LETVENNWTTNPENLGDI
-810 LENVK
+810 K
-815 SYLIVLDG
+815 SYLIVLDS

-845 HNVDIYGSFKTIYN
+845 HNANIYGSFKTIYN
-859 NLNEVTNIK
+859 NLNQVTNIK
-868 EISTADVVGL
+868 EVSTADVVGL
-878 TTGTG
+878 TTGVG
-883 PQLAVQTIANI
+883 PQIAVQTITNV

-905 YTVTIE
+905 YTITIE
-911 NTGSEVAKNIKIDT
+911 NTGSEVAENIKVDT
-925 KVPKGATVATHSSYN
+925 KVPTGATVATHSSYN
-940 SVETT
+940 SVEST

-953 RELVTTIEKLN
+953 REIVTTIEKLN

-980 PTIEEYYAGEEGF
+980 PTIEEYYAGEDGF

-1009 ENGATKYEDKKIDSV
+1009 ENGITKYEDKKIDSI

-1031 ESTITAKD
+1031 ESTITAED
-1039 LAKEIKTEDSGIIV
+1039 LAKEIKTEDSGITV
-1053 EKSNLVAEETVE
+1053 EKSNLVAEETIE

-1073 NETIESKIKI
+1073 NETIESKIQI

-1092 NIVVT
+1092 NIIVS
-1097 KVLPDGLNYS
+1097 KVLPEGLNYS

-1119 TMKKVKTT
+1119 TLKKIKTT
-1127 NYDSDSKTV
+1127 NYDSDSRTV
-1136 TWTIEELPA
+1136 TWVVDELKP

-1168 IATSSIILVNGEEYQ
+1168 IATKSNILVNGEQYQ
-1183 AGEVDITVGKPNLE
+1183 AGEVDITVGRPNLE

-1205 NQYVKAGEQIKY
+1205 NQYVKPGDQIKY

-1232 TLTDSLPDEVSIKK
+1232 TLTDTLPNEVSIKK

-1269 TSILPDGKLEATV
+1269 TSILPEGKLEATV
-1282 TAEINNID
+1282 TAEVNNID

-1303 ATDISKINSN
+1303 SNDISKLNSN

-1323 NTTGNDTESNNT
+1323 DTVGTDTEKDNT
-1335 NNSTSSNTNNNSSPN
+1335 NKDTTNNNANNSQN
-1350 TPNENVKDKYD
+1350 TSNENVKDKYD
-1361 IKGIAWLDKNKNGER
+1361 IKGIAWLDKNKNGQR
-1376 DNGDNRLA
+1376 DSGDNKLA
-1384 GIEVKLINSKTAEE
+1384 GIEVKLINSKTAEQ

-1409 YKFSNL
+1409 YQFSNL
-1415 GNGTYIVMFYY
+1415 ENGTYIVMFYY
-1426 DNSKYALTEYKKQ
+1426 DNSKYALAEYKKQ

-1452 AEKDKSV
+1452 TENDKTV

-1474 IDMGLIEATT
+1474 IDMGLVEATT
-1484 FDLALTKSI
+1484 FDLALTKAI
-1493 SKVTVQTKEGT
+1493 SKVTVQTKNGT
-1504 KSYDFNNTDL
+1504 KSYDFDNTDL
-1514 AKVDINGKY
+1514 AKVDINAKY
-1523 LSGATVFVEYTF
+1523 LSGATVIVEYTF
-1535 TVKNEGEIEGYAK
+1535 TVKNEGELEGYAK
-1548 ELVDYM
+1548 QLVDYM

-1575 LYTDELANTAI
+1575 LYTEELANTPI

-1668 TVIIAVIVIKKNKL
+1668 AVILAVIVIKKNKL

>member
-14 ILLVFCLTFANCFTL
+14 ILLVLCFTFANCFTL

-35 AAEESLGK
+35 ATEESLGK
-43 QASESINE
+43 QASESIND

-59 AKNEETNGYELEGT
+59 AKNDDTNGYELEGT
-73 IDEEDLAINMQVEI
+73 INEENLSINMQVEI
-87 KNEGYLKNAKI
+87 KKEGYLKNAKI

-173 GISQNVI
+173 GISQNVV
-180 LKLVWHTN
+180 LKLIWHTN
-188 TEYSIV
+188 TEYTIT
-194 SELKKY
+194 SELRKY

-210 TSVTSLLPEQNNFV
+210 TSVTSLLPEQNNYV

-233 INLDGYKIEKIIV
+233 VNLDGYKIEKIIV
-246 SNKSEEELKETEWNY
+246 SNKSEEDLKETEWDY

-273 NSKEALKSNEYL
+273 NNKEALKSNEYL
-285 ITYIL
+285 ITYVL
-290 SGDKKIELP
+290 SGDKKVELP

-312 FGTDEKIETKL
+312 FGTAEKIETEL
-323 EKEYEIKESLGNI
+323 EKEYEVKESLGSI
-336 VSIDSETVKS
+336 VSIDSESDKS
-346 VKLGNILNNSLAEEN
+346 IKLGNILSNSLSEEN
-361 TYKTNYETKFDIDV
+361 AYKTNYETKFNIDV

-384 LIKSNT
+384 LIRSNT
-390 QEFEN
+390 PEFEN
-395 EDNTFETNQI
+395 EDSTFETSKI
-405 LFKQVRVSKDN
+405 LFKQVKVSKDN
-416 FEKMLGQDGMVQII
+416 FEKMLGQDGAIQII
-430 DENNEVIAT
+430 NENNEVIAT
-439 LNKNSKLDNNAY
+439 LNKNSKVDNNAY

-496 INEKYTGSILYDENA
+496 INEKYTGSILYAENA
-511 ESKVSEMEN
+511 ESKVSDIEN
-520 KIELEKTE
+520 KIELEKPE

-533 TISRKTLSTIA
+533 AISRKTLSTIA

-566 NPRFQITFPEYINE
+566 NPRFQLTFPEYINE

-587 IANSEDVFKIAN
+587 IANSEDVFKIAS

-604 DDNGRIVLDITLEG
+604 DDTGRNVLDITLEG
-618 SQTKYNSN
+618 TQTKYNSN

-643 LYTPTSNSKIEMK
+643 LYTPTSNAKIEMK
-656 YLNESANKYKNEIN
+656 YLNENATKYKNEVN
-670 NIGYAETE
+670 NVGYAETE
-678 IEFKAPVGVVS
+678 VEYKAPVGVVS

-698 TGKTITSVDQGKV
+698 TGKTLTSVDQGKV

-753 DVTTGKDLGTTID
+753 DVTTGKDLGTTVD

-771 RINEDANNKSG
+771 KINEDENNKSG
-782 ATIYYSDNGEATEN
+782 ATIYYSDNGEATED
-796 LDTVENNWTENPDD
+796 LETVENNWTTNPENLGDI
-810 LENVK
+810 K
-815 SYLIVLDG
+815 SYLIVLDS

-845 HNVDIYGSFKTIYN
+845 HNANIYGSFKTIYN
-859 NLNEVTNIK
+859 NLNQVTNIK
-868 EISTADVVGL
+868 EVSTADVVGL
-878 TTGTG
+878 TTGVG
-883 PQLAVQTIANI
+883 PQIAVQTITNV

-905 YTVTIE
+905 YTITIE
-911 NTGSEVAKNIKIDT
+911 NTGSEVAENIKVDT
-925 KVPKGATVATHSSYN
+925 KVPTGATVATHSSYN
-940 SVETT
+940 SVEST

-953 RELVTTIEKLN
+953 REIVTTIEKLN

-980 PTIEEYYAGEEGF
+980 PTIEEYYAGEDGF

-1009 ENGATKYEDKKIDSV
+1009 ENGTTKYEDKKIDSI

-1039 LAKEIKTEDSGIIV
+1039 LAKEIKTEDSGITV
-1053 EKSNLVAEETVE
+1053 EKSNLVAEETIE

-1073 NETIESKIKI
+1073 NETIESKIQI

-1092 NIVVT
+1092 NIIVS
-1097 KVLPDGLNYS
+1097 KVLPEGLNYS

-1119 TMKKVKTT
+1119 TLKKIKTT
-1127 NYDSDSKTV
+1127 NYDSDSRTV
-1136 TWTIEELPA
+1136 TWVVDELKP

-1168 IATSSIILVNGEEYQ
+1168 IATKSNILVNGEQYQ
-1183 AGEVDITVGKPNLE
+1183 AGEVDITVGRPNLE

-1205 NQYVKAGEQIKY
+1205 NQYVKPGDQIKY

-1232 TLTDSLPDEVSIKK
+1232 TLTDTLPNEVSIKK

-1269 TSILPDGKLEATV
+1269 TSILPEGKLEATV
-1282 TAEINNID
+1282 TAEVNNID

-1303 ATDISKINSN
+1303 SNGISKLNSN

-1323 NTTGNDTESNNT
+1323 DTVGTDTEKDNT
-1335 NNSTSSNTNNNSSPN
+1335 NKDTTNNNANNSQN
-1350 TPNENVKDKYD
+1350 TSNENVKDKYD

-1376 DNGDNRLA
+1376 DNGDNKLA
-1384 GIEVKLINSKTAEE
+1384 GIEVKLINSKTAKQ
-1398 VNKTVTNQDGE
+1398 VDKTVTNQDGE
-1409 YKFSNL
+1409 YQFSNL
-1415 GNGTYIVMFYY
+1415 ENGTYIVMFYY
-1426 DNSKYALTEYKKQ
+1426 DNSKYALAEYKKQ

-1452 AEKDKSV
+1452 TENDKTV

-1474 IDMGLIEATT
+1474 IDIGLVEATT
-1484 FDLALTKSI
+1484 FDLALTKAI
-1493 SKVTVQTKEGT
+1493 SKVTVQTKNGT
-1504 KSYDFNNTDL
+1504 KSYDFDNTDL
-1514 AKVDINGKY
+1514 AKVDINAKY
-1523 LSGATVFVEYTF
+1523 LSGATVIVEYTF
-1535 TVKNEGEIEGYAK
+1535 TVKNEGELEGYAK
-1548 ELVDYM
+1548 QLVDYM

-1575 LYTDELANTAI
+1575 LYTEELANTPI

-1668 TVIIAVIVIKKNKL
+1668 AVIIAVIVIKKNKL

>member
-14 ILLVFCLTFANCFTL
+14 ILLVLCFTFANCFTL

-35 AAEESLGK
+35 ATEESLGK
-43 QASESINE
+43 QASESIND

-59 AKNEETNGYELEGT
+59 AKNDDTNGYELEGT
-73 IDEEDLAINMQVEI
+73 INEENLSINMQVEI
-87 KNEGYLKNAKI
+87 KKEGYLKNAKI

-121 GNQISLSNISAG
+121 ENQISLSNISAG

-173 GISQNVI
+173 GISQNVV
-180 LKLVWHTN
+180 LKLIWHTN
-188 TEYSIV
+188 TEYTIT
-194 SELKKY
+194 SELRKY

-210 TSVTSLLPEQNNFV
+210 TSVTSLLPEQNNYV

-233 INLDGYKIEKIIV
+233 VNLDGYKIEKIIV
-246 SNKSEEELKETEWNY
+246 SNKSEEDLKETEWDY

-273 NSKEALKSNEYL
+273 NNKEALKSNEYL
-285 ITYIL
+285 ITYVL
-290 SGDKKIELP
+290 SGDKKVELP

-312 FGTDEKIETKL
+312 FGTAEKIETEL
-323 EKEYEIKESLGNI
+323 EKEYEVKESLGSI
-336 VSIDSETVKS
+336 VSIDSESDKS
-346 VKLGNILNNSLAEEN
+346 IKLGNILSNSLSEEN
-361 TYKTNYETKFDIDV
+361 AYKTNYETKFNIDV

-384 LIKSNT
+384 LIRSNT
-390 QEFEN
+390 PEFEN
-395 EDNTFETNQI
+395 EDSTFETSKI
-405 LFKQVRVSKDN
+405 LFKQVKVSKDN
-416 FEKMLGQDGMVQII
+416 FEKMLGQDGAIQII
-430 DENNEVIAT
+430 NENNEVIAT
-439 LNKNSKLDNNAY
+439 LNKNSKVDNNAY

-496 INEKYTGSILYDENA
+496 INEKYTGSILYAENA
-511 ESKVSEMEN
+511 ESKVSDIEN
-520 KIELEKTE
+520 KIELEKPE

-533 TISRKTLSTIA
+533 AISRKTLSTIA

-566 NPRFQITFPEYINE
+566 NPRFQLTFPEYINE

-587 IANSEDVFKIAN
+587 IANSEDVFKIAS

-604 DDNGRIVLDITLEG
+604 DDTGRNVLDITLEG
-618 SQTKYNSN
+618 TQTKYNSN

-643 LYTPTSNSKIEMK
+643 LYTPTSNAKIEMK
-656 YLNESANKYKNEIN
+656 YLNENATKYKNEVN
-670 NIGYAETE
+670 NVGYAETE
-678 IEFKAPVGVVS
+678 VEYKAPVGVVS

-698 TGKTITSVDQGKV
+698 TGKTLTSVDQGKV

-753 DVTTGKDLGTTID
+753 DVTTGKDLGTTVD

-771 RINEDANNKSG
+771 KINEDENNKSG
-782 ATIYYSDNGEATEN
+782 ATIYYSDNGEATEDLEN
-796 LDTVENNWTENPDD
+796 VENNWTTNPENLGDI
-810 LENVK
+810 K
-815 SYLIVLDG
+815 SYLIVLDS

-845 HNVDIYGSFKTIYN
+845 HNANIYGSFKTIYN
-859 NLNEVTNIK
+859 NLNQVTNIK
-868 EISTADVVGL
+868 EVSTADVVGL
-878 TTGTG
+878 TTGVG
-883 PQLAVQTIANI
+883 PQIAVQTITNV

-905 YTVTIE
+905 YTITIE
-911 NTGSEVAKNIKIDT
+911 NTGSEVAENIKVDT
-925 KVPKGATVATHSSYN
+925 KVPTGATVATHSSYN
-940 SVETT
+940 SVEST

-953 RELVTTIEKLN
+953 REIVTTIEKLN

-980 PTIEEYYAGEEGF
+980 PTIEEYYAGEDGF

-1009 ENGATKYEDKKIDSV
+1009 ENGTTKYEDKKIDSI

-1031 ESTITAKD
+1031 ESTITAED
-1039 LAKEIKTEDSGIIV
+1039 LAKEIKTEDSGITV
-1053 EKSNLVAEETVE
+1053 EKSNLVAEETIE

-1073 NETIESKIKI
+1073 NETIESKIQI

-1092 NIVVT
+1092 NIIVS
-1097 KVLPDGLNYS
+1097 KVLPEGLNYS

-1119 TMKKVKTT
+1119 TLKKIKTT
-1127 NYDSDSKTV
+1127 NYDSDSRTV
-1136 TWTIEELPA
+1136 TWVVDELKP

-1168 IATSSIILVNGEEYQ
+1168 IATKSNILVNGEQYQ
-1183 AGEVDITVGKPNLE
+1183 AGEVDITVGRPNLE

-1205 NQYVKAGEQIKY
+1205 NQYVKPGDQIKY

-1232 TLTDSLPDEVSIKK
+1232 TLTDTLPNEVSIKK

-1269 TSILPDGKLEATV
+1269 TSILPEGKLEATV
-1282 TAEINNID
+1282 TAEVNNID

-1303 ATDISKINSN
+1303 SNDISKLNSN

-1323 NTTGNDTESNNT
+1323 DTVGTDTEKENT
-1335 NNSTSSNTNNNSSPN
+1335 NKDTTNNNANNSQN
-1350 TPNENVKDKYD
+1350 TSNENVKDKYD

-1376 DNGDNRLA
+1376 DNGDNKLA
-1384 GIEVKLINSKTAEE
+1384 GIEVKLINSKTAEQ

-1409 YKFSNL
+1409 YQFSNL
-1415 GNGTYIVMFYY
+1415 ENGTYIVMFYY
-1426 DNSKYALTEYKKQ
+1426 DNSKYALAEYKKQ

-1452 AEKDKSV
+1452 TENDKTV

-1474 IDMGLIEATT
+1474 IDMGLVEATT
-1484 FDLALTKSI
+1484 FDLALTKAI
-1493 SKVTVQTKEGT
+1493 SKVTVQTKNGT
-1504 KSYDFNNTDL
+1504 KSYDFDNTDL
-1514 AKVDINGKY
+1514 AKVDINAKY
-1523 LSGATVFVEYTF
+1523 LSGATVIVEYTF
-1535 TVKNEGEIEGYAK
+1535 TVKNEGELEGYAK
-1548 ELVDYM
+1548 QLVDYM

-1575 LYTDELANTAI
+1575 LYTEELANTPI

-1668 TVIIAVIVIKKNKL
+1668 AVIIAVIVIKKNKL

>member
-14 ILLVFCLTFANCFTL
+14 ILLVLCFTFANCFTL

-35 AAEESLGK
+35 ATEESLGK
-43 QASESINE
+43 QASESIND

-59 AKNEETNGYELEGT
+59 AKNDDTNGYELEGT
-73 IDEEDLAINMQVEI
+73 INEENLSINMQVEI
-87 KNEGYLKNAKI
+87 RKEGYLKNAKI

-173 GISQNVI
+173 GISQNVV
-180 LKLVWHTN
+180 LKLIWHTN
-188 TEYSIV
+188 TEYTIT
-194 SELKKY
+194 SELRKY

-210 TSVTSLLPEQNNFV
+210 TSVTSLLPEQNNYV

-233 INLDGYKIEKIIV
+233 VNLDGYKIEKIIV
-246 SNKSEEELKETEWNY
+246 SNKSEEDLKETEWDY

-273 NSKEALKSNEYL
+273 NNKEALKSNEYL
-285 ITYIL
+285 ITYVL
-290 SGDKKIELP
+290 SGDKKVELP

-312 FGTDEKIETKL
+312 FGTAEKIETEL
-323 EKEYEIKESLGNI
+323 EKEYEVKESLGSI
-336 VSIDSETVKS
+336 VSIDSESDKS
-346 VKLGNILNNSLAEEN
+346 IKLGNILSNSLSEEN
-361 TYKTNYETKFDIDV
+361 AYKTNYETKFNIDV

-384 LIKSNT
+384 LIRSNT
-390 QEFEN
+390 PEFEN
-395 EDNTFETNQI
+395 EDSTFETSKI
-405 LFKQVRVSKDN
+405 LFKQVKVSKDN
-416 FEKMLGQDGMVQII
+416 FEKMLGQDGAIQII
-430 DENNEVIAT
+430 NENNEVIAT
-439 LNKNSKLDNNAY
+439 LNKNSKVDNNAY

-496 INEKYTGSILYDENA
+496 INEKYTGSILYAENA
-511 ESKVSEMEN
+511 ESKVSDIEN
-520 KIELEKTE
+520 KIELEKPE

-533 TISRKTLSTIA
+533 AISRKTLSTIA

-566 NPRFQITFPEYINE
+566 NPRCQLTFPEYINE

-587 IANSEDVFKIAN
+587 IANSEDVFKIAS

-604 DDNGRIVLDITLEG
+604 DETGRNVLDITLEG
-618 SQTKYNSN
+618 TQTKYNSN

-643 LYTPTSNSKIEMK
+643 LYTPTSNAKIEMK
-656 YLNESANKYKNEIN
+656 YLNENATKYKNEVN
-670 NIGYAETE
+670 NVGYAETE
-678 IEFKAPVGVVS
+678 VEYKAPVGVVS

-698 TGKTITSVDQGKV
+698 TGKTLTSVDQGKV

-753 DVTTGKDLGTTID
+753 DVTTGKDLGTTVD

-771 RINEDANNKSG
+771 KINEDENNKSG
-782 ATIYYSDNGEATEN
+782 ATIYYSDNGEATEDLEN
-796 LDTVENNWTENPDD
+796 VENNWTTNPENLGDI
-810 LENVK
+810 K
-815 SYLIVLDG
+815 SYLIVLDS

-845 HNVDIYGSFKTIYN
+845 HNANIYGSFKTIYN
-859 NLNEVTNIK
+859 NLNQVTNIK
-868 EISTADVVGL
+868 EVSTADVVGL
-878 TTGTG
+878 TTGVG
-883 PQLAVQTIANI
+883 PQIAVQTITNV

-905 YTVTIE
+905 YTITIE
-911 NTGSEVAKNIKIDT
+911 NTGSEVAENIKVDT
-925 KVPKGATVATHSSYN
+925 KVPTGATVATHSSYN
-940 SVETT
+940 SVEST

-953 RELVTTIEKLN
+953 REIVTTIEKLN

-980 PTIEEYYAGEEGF
+980 PTIEEYYAGEDGF

-1009 ENGATKYEDKKIDSV
+1009 ENGTTKYEDKKIDSI

-1031 ESTITAKD
+1031 ESTITAED
-1039 LAKEIKTEDSGIIV
+1039 LAKEIKTEDSGITV
-1053 EKSNLVAEETVE
+1053 EKSNLVAEETIE

-1073 NETIESKIKI
+1073 NETIESKIQI

-1092 NIVVT
+1092 NIIVS
-1097 KVLPDGLNYS
+1097 KVLPEGLNYS

-1119 TMKKVKTT
+1119 TLKKIKTT
-1127 NYDSDSKTV
+1127 NYDSDSRTV
-1136 TWTIEELPA
+1136 TWVVDELKP

-1168 IATSSIILVNGEEYQ
+1168 IATKSNILVNGEQYQ
-1183 AGEVDITVGKPNLE
+1183 AGEVDITVGRPNLE

-1205 NQYVKAGEQIKY
+1205 NQYVKPGDQIKY

-1232 TLTDSLPDEVSIKK
+1232 TLTDTLPNEVSIKK

-1269 TSILPDGKLEATV
+1269 TSILPEGKLEATV
-1282 TAEINNID
+1282 TAEVNNID

-1303 ATDISKINSN
+1303 SNDISKLNSN

-1323 NTTGNDTESNNT
+1323 DTVGTDTEKENT
-1335 NNSTSSNTNNNSSPN
+1335 NKDTTNNNANNSQN
-1350 TPNENVKDKYD
+1350 TSNENVKDKYD

-1376 DNGDNRLA
+1376 DNGDNKLA
-1384 GIEVKLINSKTAEE
+1384 GIEVKLINSKTAEQ

-1409 YKFSNL
+1409 YQFSNL
-1415 GNGTYIVMFYY
+1415 ENGTYIVMFYY
-1426 DNSKYALTEYKKQ
+1426 DNSKYALAEYKKQ

-1452 AEKDKSV
+1452 TENDKTV

-1474 IDMGLIEATT
+1474 IDMGLVEATT
-1484 FDLALTKSI
+1484 FDLALTKAI
-1493 SKVTVQTKEGT
+1493 SKVTVQTKNGT
-1504 KSYDFNNTDL
+1504 KSYDFDNTDL
-1514 AKVDINGKY
+1514 AKVDINAKY
-1523 LSGATVFVEYTF
+1523 LSGATVIVEYTF
-1535 TVKNEGEIEGYAK
+1535 TVKNEGELEGYAK
-1548 ELVDYM
+1548 QLVDYM

-1575 LYTDELANTAI
+1575 LYTEELANTPI

-1668 TVIIAVIVIKKNKL
+1668 AVIIAVIVIKKNKL

>member
-14 ILLVFCLTFANCFTL
+14 ILLVLCFTFANCFTL

-35 AAEESLGK
+35 ATEESLGK
-43 QASESINE
+43 QASESIND

-59 AKNEETNGYELEGT
+59 AKNDDTNGYELEGT
-73 IDEEDLAINMQVEI
+73 INEENLSINMQVEI
-87 KNEGYLKNAKI
+87 KKEGYLKNAKI

-173 GISQNVI
+173 GISQNVV
-180 LKLVWHTN
+180 LKLIWHTN
-188 TEYSIV
+188 TEYTIT
-194 SELKKY
+194 SELRKY

-210 TSVTSLLPEQNNFV
+210 TSVTSLLPEQNNYV

-233 INLDGYKIEKIIV
+233 VNLDGYKIEKIIV
-246 SNKSEEELKETEWNY
+246 SNKSEEDLKETEWDY

-273 NSKEALKSNEYL
+273 NNKEALKSNEYL
-285 ITYIL
+285 ITYVL
-290 SGDKKIELP
+290 SGDKKVELP

-312 FGTDEKIETKL
+312 FGTAEKIETEL
-323 EKEYEIKESLGNI
+323 EKEYEVKESLGSI
-336 VSIDSETVKS
+336 VSIDSESDKS
-346 VKLGNILNNSLAEEN
+346 IKLGNILSNSLSEEN
-361 TYKTNYETKFDIDV
+361 AYKTNYETKFNIDV
-375 SSTEMCENV
+375 SSIEMCENV
-384 LIKSNT
+384 LIRSNT
-390 QEFEN
+390 PEFEN
-395 EDNTFETNQI
+395 EDSTFETSKI
-405 LFKQVRVSKDN
+405 LFKQVKVSKDN
-416 FEKMLGQDGMVQII
+416 FEKMLGQDGAIQII
-430 DENNEVIAT
+430 NENNEVIAT
-439 LNKNSKLDNNAY
+439 LNKNSKVDNNAY

-496 INEKYTGSILYDENA
+496 INEKYTGSILYAENA
-511 ESKVSEMEN
+511 ESKVSDIEN
-520 KIELEKTE
+520 KIELEKPE

-533 TISRKTLSTIA
+533 AISRKTLSTIA

-566 NPRFQITFPEYINE
+566 NPRFQLTFPEYINE

-587 IANSEDVFKIAN
+587 IANSEDVFKIAS

-604 DDNGRIVLDITLEG
+604 DDTGRNVLDITLEG
-618 SQTKYNSN
+618 TQTKYNSN

-643 LYTPTSNSKIEMK
+643 LYTPTSNAKIEMK
-656 YLNESANKYKNEIN
+656 YLNENATKYKNEVN
-670 NIGYAETE
+670 NVGYAETE
-678 IEFKAPVGVVS
+678 VEYKAPVGVVS

-698 TGKTITSVDQGKV
+698 TGKTLTSVDQGKV

-753 DVTTGKDLGTTID
+753 DVTTGKDLGTTVD

-771 RINEDANNKSG
+771 KINEDENNKSG
-782 ATIYYSDNGEATEN
+782 ATIYYSDNGEATED
-796 LDTVENNWTENPDD
+796 LETVENNWTTNPENLGDI
-810 LENVK
+810 K
-815 SYLIVLDG
+815 SYLIVLDS

-845 HNVDIYGSFKTIYN
+845 HNANIYGSFKTIYN
-859 NLNEVTNIK
+859 NLNQVTNIK
-868 EISTADVVGL
+868 EVSTADVVGL
-878 TTGTG
+878 TTGVG
-883 PQLAVQTIANI
+883 PQIAVQTITNV

-905 YTVTIE
+905 YTITIE
-911 NTGSEVAKNIKIDT
+911 NTGSEVAENIKVDT
-925 KVPKGATVATHSSYN
+925 KVPTGATVATHSSYN
-940 SVETT
+940 SVEST

-953 RELVTTIEKLN
+953 REIVTTIEKLN

-980 PTIEEYYAGEEGF
+980 PTIEEYYAGEDGF

-1009 ENGATKYEDKKIDSV
+1009 ENGTTKYEDKKIDSI

-1031 ESTITAKD
+1031 ESTITAED
-1039 LAKEIKTEDSGIIV
+1039 LAKEIKTEDSGITV
-1053 EKSNLVAEETVE
+1053 EKSNLVAEETIE

-1073 NETIESKIKI
+1073 NETIESKIQI

-1092 NIVVT
+1092 NIIVS
-1097 KVLPDGLNYS
+1097 KVLPEGLNYS

-1119 TMKKVKTT
+1119 TLKKIKTT
-1127 NYDSDSKTV
+1127 NYDSDSRTV
-1136 TWTIEELPA
+1136 TWVVDELKP

-1168 IATSSIILVNGEEYQ
+1168 IATKSNILVNGEQYQ
-1183 AGEVDITVGKPNLE
+1183 AGEVDITVGRPNLE

-1205 NQYVKAGEQIKY
+1205 NQYVKPGDQIKY

-1232 TLTDSLPDEVSIKK
+1232 TLTDTLPNEVSIKK

-1269 TSILPDGKLEATV
+1269 TSILPEGKLEATV
-1282 TAEINNID
+1282 TAEVNNID

-1303 ATDISKINSN
+1303 SNDISKLNSN

-1323 NTTGNDTESNNT
+1323 DTVGTDTEKDNT
-1335 NNSTSSNTNNNSSPN
+1335 NKDTTNNNANNSPN
-1350 TPNENVKDKYD
+1350 TSNENVKDKYD
-1361 IKGIAWLDKNKNGER
+1361 IKGIAWLDKNKNGQR
-1376 DNGDNRLA
+1376 DSGDNKLA
-1384 GIEVKLINSKTAEE
+1384 GIEVKLINSKTAEQ

-1409 YKFSNL
+1409 YQFSNL
-1415 GNGTYIVMFYY
+1415 ENGTYIVMFYY
-1426 DNSKYALTEYKKQ
+1426 DNSKYALAEYKKQ

-1452 AEKDKSV
+1452 TENDKTV

-1474 IDMGLIEATT
+1474 IDMGLVEATT
-1484 FDLALTKSI
+1484 FDLALTKAI
-1493 SKVTVQTKEGT
+1493 SKVTVQTKNGT
-1504 KSYDFNNTDL
+1504 KSYDFDNTDL
-1514 AKVDINGKY
+1514 AKVDINAKY
-1523 LSGATVFVEYTF
+1523 LSGATVIVEYTF
-1535 TVKNEGEIEGYAK
+1535 TVKNEGELEGYAK
-1548 ELVDYM
+1548 QLVDYM

-1575 LYTDELANTAI
+1575 LYTEELANTPI

-1668 TVIIAVIVIKKNKL
+1668 AVILAVIVIKKNKL

>member
-1 MFREKKYCKTVIA
+1 
-14 ILLVFCLTFANCFTL
+14 
-29 FTNISL
+29 
-35 AAEESLGK
+35 
-43 QASESINE
+43 
-51 NVEYDAKL
+51 
-59 AKNEETNGYELEGT
+59 
-73 IDEEDLAINMQVEI
+73 
-87 KNEGYLKNAKI
+87 
-98 LIESENGLSFEF
+98 
-110 AEEKNEKYQIE
+110 
-121 GNQISLSNISAG
+121 
-133 EKLDIKIPIKYKQRD
+133 
-148 DIENLNKKINVKLI
+148 
-162 GTYVKNNGKES
+162 
-173 GISQNVI
+173 
-180 LKLVWHTN
+180 
-188 TEYSIV
+188 
-194 SELKKY
+194 
-200 IPYNKGIILQ
+200 
-210 TSVTSLLPEQNNFV
+210 
-224 EKEELQIDA
+224 
-233 INLDGYKIEKIIV
+233 
-246 SNKSEEELKETEWNY
+246 
-261 NKEENK
+261 
-267 INIKIQ
+267 
-273 NSKEALKSNEYL
+273 
-285 ITYIL
+285 
-290 SGDKKIELP
+290 
-299 FNLNSKIDGTIFM
+299 M
-312 FGTDEKIETKL
+312 FGTAEKIETEL
-323 EKEYEIKESLGNI
+323 EKEYEVKESLGSI
-336 VSIDSETVKS
+336 VSIDSESDKS
-346 VKLGNILNNSLAEEN
+346 IKLGNILSNSLSEEN
-361 TYKTNYETKFDIDV
+361 AYKTNYETKFNIDV

-384 LIKSNT
+384 LIRSNT
-390 QEFEN
+390 PEFEN
-395 EDNTFETNQI
+395 EDSTFETSKI
-405 LFKQVRVSKDN
+405 LFKQVKVSKDN
-416 FEKMLGQDGMVQII
+416 FEKMLGQDGAIQII
-430 DENNEVIAT
+430 NENNEVIAT
-439 LNKNSKLDNNAY
+439 LNKNSKVDNNAY

-496 INEKYTGSILYDENA
+496 INEKYTGSILYAENA
-511 ESKVSEMEN
+511 ESKVSDIEN
-520 KIELEKTE
+520 KIELEKPE

-533 TISRKTLSTIA
+533 AISRKTLSTIA

-566 NPRFQITFPEYINE
+566 NPRCQLTFPEYINE

-587 IANSEDVFKIAN
+587 IANSEDVFKIAS

-604 DDNGRIVLDITLEG
+604 DETGRNVLDITLEG
-618 SQTKYNSN
+618 TQTKYNSN

-643 LYTPTSNSKIEMK
+643 LYTPTSNAKIEMK
-656 YLNESANKYKNEIN
+656 YLNENATKYKNEVN
-670 NIGYAETE
+670 NVGYAETE
-678 IEFKAPVGVVS
+678 VEYKAPVGVVS

-698 TGKTITSVDQGKV
+698 TGKTLTSVDQGKV

-753 DVTTGKDLGTTID
+753 DVTTGKDLGTTVD

-771 RINEDANNKSG
+771 KINEDENNKSG
-782 ATIYYSDNGEATEN
+782 ATIYYSDNGEATEDLEN
-796 LDTVENNWTENPDD
+796 VENNWTTNPENLGDI
-810 LENVK
+810 K
-815 SYLIVLDG
+815 SYLIVLDS

-845 HNVDIYGSFKTIYN
+845 HNANIYGSFKTIYN
-859 NLNEVTNIK
+859 NLNQVTNIK
-868 EISTADVVGL
+868 EVSTADVVGL
-878 TTGTG
+878 TTGVG
-883 PQLAVQTIANI
+883 PQIAVQTITNV

-905 YTVTIE
+905 YTITIE
-911 NTGSEVAKNIKIDT
+911 NTGSEVAENIKVDT
-925 KVPKGATVATHSSYN
+925 KVPTGATVATHSSYN
-940 SVETT
+940 SVEST

-953 RELVTTIEKLN
+953 REIVTTIEKLN

-980 PTIEEYYAGEEGF
+980 PTIEEYYAGEDGF

-1009 ENGATKYEDKKIDSV
+1009 ENGTTKYEDKKIDSI

-1031 ESTITAKD
+1031 ESTITAED
-1039 LAKEIKTEDSGIIV
+1039 LAKEIKTEDSGITV
-1053 EKSNLVAEETVE
+1053 EKSNLVAEETIE

-1073 NETIESKIKI
+1073 NETIESKIQI

-1092 NIVVT
+1092 NIIVS
-1097 KVLPDGLNYS
+1097 KVLPEGLNYS

-1119 TMKKVKTT
+1119 TLKKIKTT
-1127 NYDSDSKTV
+1127 NYDSDSRTV
-1136 TWTIEELPA
+1136 TWVVDELKP

-1168 IATSSIILVNGEEYQ
+1168 IATKSNILVNGEQYQ
-1183 AGEVDITVGKPNLE
+1183 AGEVDITVGRPNLE

-1205 NQYVKAGEQIKY
+1205 NQYVKPGDQIKY

-1232 TLTDSLPDEVSIKK
+1232 TLTDTLPNEVSIKK

-1269 TSILPDGKLEATV
+1269 TSILPEGKLEATV
-1282 TAEINNID
+1282 TAEVNNID

-1303 ATDISKINSN
+1303 SNDISKLNSN

-1323 NTTGNDTESNNT
+1323 DTVGTDTEKENT
-1335 NNSTSSNTNNNSSPN
+1335 NKDTTNNNANNSQN
-1350 TPNENVKDKYD
+1350 TSNENVKDKYD
-1361 IKGIAWLDKNKNGER
+1361 IKGIAWLDKNKNGQR
-1376 DNGDNRLA
+1376 DGGDNKLA
-1384 GIEVKLINSKTAEE
+1384 GIEVKLINSKTAEQ

-1409 YKFSNL
+1409 YQFSNL
-1415 GNGTYIVMFYY
+1415 ENGTYIVMFYY
-1426 DNSKYALTEYKKQ
+1426 DNSKYALAEYKKQ

-1452 AEKDKSV
+1452 TENDKTV

-1474 IDMGLIEATT
+1474 IDMGLVEATT
-1484 FDLALTKSI
+1484 FDLALTKAI
-1493 SKVTVQTKEGT
+1493 SKVTVQTKNGT
-1504 KSYDFNNTDL
+1504 KSYDFDNTDL
-1514 AKVDINGKY
+1514 AKVDINAKY
-1523 LSGATVFVEYTF
+1523 LSGATVIVEYTF
-1535 TVKNEGEIEGYAK
+1535 TVKNEGELEGYAK
-1548 ELVDYM
+1548 QLVDYM

-1575 LYTDELANTAI
+1575 LYTEELANTPI

-1668 TVIIAVIVIKKNKL
+1668 AVIIAVIVIKKNKL

>member
-14 ILLVFCLTFANCFTL
+14 ILLVLCFTFANCFTL

-35 AAEESLGK
+35 ATEESLGK
-43 QASESINE
+43 QASESIND

-59 AKNEETNGYELEGT
+59 AKNDDTNGYELEGT
-73 IDEEDLAINMQVEI
+73 INEENLSINMQVEI
-87 KNEGYLKNAKI
+87 RKEGYLKNAKI

-173 GISQNVI
+173 GISQNVV
-180 LKLVWHTN
+180 LKLIWHTN
-188 TEYSIV
+188 TEYTIT
-194 SELKKY
+194 SELRKY

-210 TSVTSLLPEQNNFV
+210 TSVTSLLPEQNNYV

-233 INLDGYKIEKIIV
+233 VNLDGYKIEKIIV
-246 SNKSEEELKETEWNY
+246 SNKSEEDLKETEWDY

-273 NSKEALKSNEYL
+273 NNKEALKSNEYL
-285 ITYIL
+285 ITYVL
-290 SGDKKIELP
+290 SGDKKVELP

-312 FGTDEKIETKL
+312 FGTAEKIETEL
-323 EKEYEIKESLGNI
+323 EKEYEVKESLGSI
-336 VSIDSETVKS
+336 VSIDSESDKS
-346 VKLGNILNNSLAEEN
+346 IKLGNILSNSLSEEN
-361 TYKTNYETKFDIDV
+361 AYKTNYETKFNIDV

-384 LIKSNT
+384 LIRSNT
-390 QEFEN
+390 PEFEN
-395 EDNTFETNQI
+395 EDSTFETSKI
-405 LFKQVRVSKDN
+405 LFKQVKVSKDN
-416 FEKMLGQDGMVQII
+416 FEKMLGQDGAIQII
-430 DENNEVIAT
+430 NENNEVIAT
-439 LNKNSKLDNNAY
+439 LNKNSKVDNNAY

-496 INEKYTGSILYDENA
+496 INEKYTGSILYAENA
-511 ESKVSEMEN
+511 ESKVSDIEN
-520 KIELEKTE
+520 KIELEKPE

-533 TISRKTLSTIA
+533 AISRKTLSTIA

-566 NPRFQITFPEYINE
+566 NPRFQLTFPEYINE

-587 IANSEDVFKIAN
+587 IANSEDVFKIAS

-604 DDNGRIVLDITLEG
+604 DDTGRNVLDITLEG
-618 SQTKYNSN
+618 TQTKYNSN

-643 LYTPTSNSKIEMK
+643 LYTPTSNAKIEMK
-656 YLNESANKYKNEIN
+656 YLNENATKYKNEVN
-670 NIGYAETE
+670 NVGYAETE
-678 IEFKAPVGVVS
+678 VEYKAPVGVVS

-698 TGKTITSVDQGKV
+698 TGKTLTSVDQGKV

-753 DVTTGKDLGTTID
+753 DVTTGKDLGTTVD

-771 RINEDANNKSG
+771 KINEDENNKSG
-782 ATIYYSDNGEATEN
+782 ATIYYSDNGEATED
-796 LDTVENNWTENPDD
+796 LETVENNWTTNPENLGDI
-810 LENVK
+810 K
-815 SYLIVLDG
+815 SYLIVLDS

-845 HNVDIYGSFKTIYN
+845 HNANIYGSFKTIYN
-859 NLNEVTNIK
+859 NLNQVTNIK
-868 EISTADVVGL
+868 EVSTADVVGL
-878 TTGTG
+878 TTGVG
-883 PQLAVQTIANI
+883 PQIAVQTITNV

-905 YTVTIE
+905 YTITIE
-911 NTGSEVAKNIKIDT
+911 NTGSEVAENIKVDT
-925 KVPKGATVATHSSYN
+925 KVPTGATVATHSSYN
-940 SVETT
+940 SVEST

-953 RELVTTIEKLN
+953 REIVTTIEKLN

-980 PTIEEYYAGEEGF
+980 PTIEEYYAGEDGF

-1009 ENGATKYEDKKIDSV
+1009 ENGTTKYEDKKIDSI

-1031 ESTITAKD
+1031 ESTITAED
-1039 LAKEIKTEDSGIIV
+1039 LAKEIKTEDSGITV
-1053 EKSNLVAEETVE
+1053 EKSNLVAEETIE

-1073 NETIESKIKI
+1073 NETIESKIQI

-1092 NIVVT
+1092 NIIVS
-1097 KVLPDGLNYS
+1097 KVLPEGLNYS

-1119 TMKKVKTT
+1119 TLKKIKTT
-1127 NYDSDSKTV
+1127 NYDSDSRTV
-1136 TWTIEELPA
+1136 TWVVDELKP

-1168 IATSSIILVNGEEYQ
+1168 IATKSNILVNGEQYQ
-1183 AGEVDITVGKPNLE
+1183 AGEVDITVGRPNLE

-1205 NQYVKAGEQIKY
+1205 NQYVKPGDQIKY

-1232 TLTDSLPDEVSIKK
+1232 TLTDTLPNEVSIKK

-1269 TSILPDGKLEATV
+1269 TSILPEGKLEATV
-1282 TAEINNID
+1282 TAEVNNID

-1303 ATDISKINSN
+1303 SNDISKLNSN

-1323 NTTGNDTESNNT
+1323 DTVGTDTEKDNT
-1335 NNSTSSNTNNNSSPN
+1335 NKDTTNNNANNSQN
-1350 TPNENVKDKYD
+1350 TSNENVKDKYD
-1361 IKGIAWLDKNKNGER
+1361 IKGIAWLDKNKNGQR
-1376 DNGDNRLA
+1376 DGGDNKLA
-1384 GIEVKLINSKTAEE
+1384 GIEVKLINSKTAEQ

-1409 YKFSNL
+1409 YQFSNL
-1415 GNGTYIVMFYY
+1415 ENGTYIVMFYY
-1426 DNSKYALTEYKKQ
+1426 DNSKYALAEYKKQ

-1452 AEKDKSV
+1452 TENDKTV

-1474 IDMGLIEATT
+1474 IDMGLVEATT
-1484 FDLALTKSI
+1484 FDLALTKAI
-1493 SKVTVQTKEGT
+1493 SKVTVQTKNGT
-1504 KSYDFNNTDL
+1504 KSYDFDNTDL
-1514 AKVDINGKY
+1514 AKVDINAKY
-1523 LSGATVFVEYTF
+1523 LSGATVIVEYTF
-1535 TVKNEGEIEGYAK
+1535 TVKNEGELEGYAK
-1548 ELVDYM
+1548 QLVDYM

-1575 LYTDELANTAI
+1575 LYTEELANTPI

-1668 TVIIAVIVIKKNKL
+1668 AVIIAVIVIKKNKL

>member
-1 MFREKKYCKTVIA
+1 MFRERKYCKTVIA
-14 ILLVFCLTFANCFTL
+14 ILLVICFTFANCFTL

-35 AAEESLGK
+35 ATEESLGK
-43 QASESINE
+43 QASESIND

-59 AKNEETNGYELEGT
+59 AKNDDTNGYELEGT
-73 IDEEDLAINMQVEI
+73 INEENLSINMQVEI
-87 KNEGYLKNAKI
+87 RKEGYLKNAKI

-180 LKLVWHTN
+180 LKLIWHTN
-188 TEYSIV
+188 TEYTIT
-194 SELKKY
+194 SELRKY

-210 TSVTSLLPEQNNFV
+210 TSVTSLLPEQNNYV

-233 INLDGYKIEKIIV
+233 VNLDGYKIEKIIV
-246 SNKSEEELKETEWNY
+246 SNKSEEDLKETEWDY

-273 NSKEALKSNEYL
+273 NNKEALKSNEYL
-285 ITYIL
+285 ITYVL
-290 SGDKKIELP
+290 SGDKKVELP

-312 FGTDEKIETKL
+312 FGTAEKIETEL
-323 EKEYEIKESLGNI
+323 EKEYEVKESLGSI
-336 VSIDSETVKS
+336 VSIDSESDKS
-346 VKLGNILNNSLAEEN
+346 IKLGNILSNSLSEEN
-361 TYKTNYETKFDIDV
+361 AYKTNYETKFNIDV

-384 LIKSNT
+384 LIRSNT
-390 QEFEN
+390 PEFEN
-395 EDNTFETNQI
+395 EDSTFETSKI
-405 LFKQVRVSKDN
+405 LFKQVKVSKDN
-416 FEKMLGQDGMVQII
+416 FEKMLGQDGAIQII
-430 DENNEVIAT
+430 NENNEVIAT
-439 LNKNSKLDNNAY
+439 LNKNSKVDNNAY

-496 INEKYTGSILYDENA
+496 INEKYTGSILYAENA
-511 ESKVSEMEN
+511 ESKVSDIEN
-520 KIELEKTE
+520 KIELEKPE

-533 TISRKTLSTIA
+533 AISRKTLSTIA

-566 NPRFQITFPEYINE
+566 NPRFQLTFPEYINE

-587 IANSEDVFKIAN
+587 IANSEDVFKIAS

-604 DDNGRIVLDITLEG
+604 DDTGRNVLDITLEG
-618 SQTKYNSN
+618 TQTKYNSN

-643 LYTPTSNSKIEMK
+643 LYTPTSNAKIEMK
-656 YLNESANKYKNEIN
+656 YLNENATKYKNEVN
-670 NIGYAETE
+670 NVGYAETE
-678 IEFKAPVGVVS
+678 VEYKAPVGVVS

-698 TGKTITSVDQGKV
+698 TGKTLTSVDQGKV

-753 DVTTGKDLGTTID
+753 DVTTGKDLGTTVD

-771 RINEDANNKSG
+771 KINEDENNKSG
-782 ATIYYSDNGEATEN
+782 ATIYYSDNGEATED
-796 LDTVENNWTENPDD
+796 LETVENNWTTNPENLGDI
-810 LENVK
+810 K
-815 SYLIVLDG
+815 SYLIVLDS

-845 HNVDIYGSFKTIYN
+845 HNANIYGSFKTIYN
-859 NLNEVTNIK
+859 NLNQVTNIK
-868 EISTADVVGL
+868 EVSTADVVGL
-878 TTGTG
+878 TTGVG
-883 PQLAVQTIANI
+883 PQIAVQTITNV

-905 YTVTIE
+905 YTITIE
-911 NTGSEVAKNIKIDT
+911 NTGSEVAENIKVDT
-925 KVPKGATVATHSSYN
+925 KVPTGATVATHSSYN
-940 SVETT
+940 SVEST

-953 RELVTTIEKLN
+953 REIVTTIEKLN

-980 PTIEEYYAGEEGF
+980 PTIEEYYAGEDGF

-1009 ENGATKYEDKKIDSV
+1009 ENGTTKYEDKKIDSI

-1031 ESTITAKD
+1031 ESTITAED
-1039 LAKEIKTEDSGIIV
+1039 LAKEIKTEDSGITV
-1053 EKSNLVAEETVE
+1053 EKSNLVAEETIE

-1073 NETIESKIKI
+1073 NETIESKIQI

-1092 NIVVT
+1092 NIIVS
-1097 KVLPDGLNYS
+1097 KVLPEGLNYS

-1119 TMKKVKTT
+1119 TLKKIKTT
-1127 NYDSDSKTV
+1127 NYDSDSRTV
-1136 TWTIEELPA
+1136 TWVVDELKP

-1168 IATSSIILVNGEEYQ
+1168 IATKSNILVNGEQYQ
-1183 AGEVDITVGKPNLE
+1183 AGEVDITVGRPNLE

-1205 NQYVKAGEQIKY
+1205 NQYVKPGDQIKY

-1232 TLTDSLPDEVSIKK
+1232 TLTDTLPNEVSIKK

-1269 TSILPDGKLEATV
+1269 TSILPEGKLEATV
-1282 TAEINNID
+1282 TAEVNNID

-1303 ATDISKINSN
+1303 SNDISKLNSN

-1323 NTTGNDTESNNT
+1323 DTVGTDTEKDNT
-1335 NNSTSSNTNNNSSPN
+1335 NKDTTNNNANNSQN
-1350 TPNENVKDKYD
+1350 TSNENVKDKYD

-1376 DNGDNRLA
+1376 DNGDNKLA
-1384 GIEVKLINSKTAEE
+1384 GIEVKLINSKTAKQ
-1398 VNKTVTNQDGE
+1398 VDKTVTNQDGE
-1409 YKFSNL
+1409 YQFSNL
-1415 GNGTYIVMFYY
+1415 ENGTYIVMFYY
-1426 DNSKYALTEYKKQ
+1426 DNSKYALAEYKKQ

-1452 AEKDKSV
+1452 TENDKTV

-1474 IDMGLIEATT
+1474 IDMGLVEATT
-1484 FDLALTKSI
+1484 FDLALTKAI
-1493 SKVTVQTKEGT
+1493 SKVTVQTKNGT
-1504 KSYDFNNTDL
+1504 KSYDFDNTDL
-1514 AKVDINGKY
+1514 AKVDINAKY
-1523 LSGATVFVEYTF
+1523 LSGATVIVEYTF
-1535 TVKNEGEIEGYAK
+1535 TVKNEGELEGYAK
-1548 ELVDYM
+1548 QLVDYM

-1575 LYTDELANTAI
+1575 LYTEELANTPI

-1668 TVIIAVIVIKKNKL
+1668 AVIIAVIVIKKNKL

>member
-14 ILLVFCLTFANCFTL
+14 ILLVLCFTFANCFTL

-35 AAEESLGK
+35 ATEESLGK
-43 QASESINE
+43 QASESIND

-59 AKNEETNGYELEGT
+59 AKNDDTNGYELEGT
-73 IDEEDLAINMQVEI
+73 INEENLSINMQVEI
-87 KNEGYLKNAKI
+87 KKEGYLKNAKI

-173 GISQNVI
+173 GISQNVV
-180 LKLVWHTN
+180 LKLIWHTN
-188 TEYSIV
+188 TEYTIT
-194 SELKKY
+194 SELRKY

-210 TSVTSLLPEQNNFV
+210 TSVTSLLPEQNNYV

-233 INLDGYKIEKIIV
+233 VNLDGYKIEKIIV
-246 SNKSEEELKETEWNY
+246 SNKSEEDLKETEWDY

-273 NSKEALKSNEYL
+273 NNKEALKSNEYL
-285 ITYIL
+285 ITYVL
-290 SGDKKIELP
+290 SGDKKVELP

-312 FGTDEKIETKL
+312 FGTAEKIETEL
-323 EKEYEIKESLGNI
+323 EKEYEVKESLGSI
-336 VSIDSETVKS
+336 VSIDSESDKS
-346 VKLGNILNNSLAEEN
+346 IKLGNILSNSLSEEN
-361 TYKTNYETKFDIDV
+361 AYKTNYETKFNIDV
-375 SSTEMCENV
+375 SSIEMCENV
-384 LIKSNT
+384 LIRSNT
-390 QEFEN
+390 PEFEN
-395 EDNTFETNQI
+395 EDSTFETSKI
-405 LFKQVRVSKDN
+405 LFKQVKVSKDN
-416 FEKMLGQDGMVQII
+416 FEKMLGQDGAIQII
-430 DENNEVIAT
+430 NENNEVIAT
-439 LNKNSKLDNNAY
+439 LNKNSKVDNNAY

-496 INEKYTGSILYDENA
+496 INEKYTGSILYAENA
-511 ESKVSEMEN
+511 ESKVSDIEN

-533 TISRKTLSTIA
+533 AISRKTLSTIA

-566 NPRFQITFPEYINE
+566 NPRFQLTFPEYINE

-587 IANSEDVFKIAN
+587 IANSEDVFKIAS

-604 DDNGRIVLDITLEG
+604 DETGRNVLDITLEG
-618 SQTKYNSN
+618 TQTKYNSN

-643 LYTPTSNSKIEMK
+643 LYTPTSNAKIEMK
-656 YLNESANKYKNEIN
+656 YLNENATKYKNEVN
-670 NIGYAETE
+670 NVGYAETE
-678 IEFKAPVGVVS
+678 VEYKAPVGVVS

-698 TGKTITSVDQGKV
+698 TGKTLTSVDQGKV

-753 DVTTGKDLGTTID
+753 DVTTGKDLGTTVD

-771 RINEDANNKSG
+771 KINEDENNKSG
-782 ATIYYSDNGEATEN
+782 ATIYYSDNGEATED
-796 LDTVENNWTENPDD
+796 LETVENNWTTNPENLGDI
-810 LENVK
+810 K
-815 SYLIVLDG
+815 SYLIVLDS

-845 HNVDIYGSFKTIYN
+845 HNANIYGSFKTIYN
-859 NLNEVTNIK
+859 NLNQVTNIK
-868 EISTADVVGL
+868 EVSTADVVGL
-878 TTGTG
+878 TTGVG
-883 PQLAVQTIANI
+883 PQIAVQTITNV

-905 YTVTIE
+905 YTITIE
-911 NTGSEVAKNIKIDT
+911 NTGSEVAENIKVDT
-925 KVPKGATVATHSSYN
+925 KVPTGATVATHSSYN
-940 SVETT
+940 SVEST

-953 RELVTTIEKLN
+953 REIVTTIEKLN

-980 PTIEEYYAGEEGF
+980 PTIEEYYAGEDGF

-1009 ENGATKYEDKKIDSV
+1009 ENGTTKYEDKKINSI

-1031 ESTITAKD
+1031 ESTITAED
-1039 LAKEIKTEDSGIIV
+1039 LAKEIKTEDSGITV
-1053 EKSNLVAEETVE
+1053 EKSNLVAEETIE

-1073 NETIESKIKI
+1073 NETIESKIQI

-1092 NIVVT
+1092 NIIVS
-1097 KVLPDGLNYS
+1097 KVLPEGLNYS

-1119 TMKKVKTT
+1119 TLKKIKTT
-1127 NYDSDSKTV
+1127 NYDSDSRTV
-1136 TWTIEELPA
+1136 TWVVDELKP

-1168 IATSSIILVNGEEYQ
+1168 IATKSNILVNGEQYQ
-1183 AGEVDITVGKPNLE
+1183 AGEVDITVGRPNLE

-1205 NQYVKAGEQIKY
+1205 NQYVKPGDQIKY

-1232 TLTDSLPDEVSIKK
+1232 TLTDTLPNEVSIKK

-1269 TSILPDGKLEATV
+1269 TSILPEGKLEATV
-1282 TAEINNID
+1282 TAEVNNID

-1303 ATDISKINSN
+1303 SNDISKLNSN

-1323 NTTGNDTESNNT
+1323 DTVGTDTEKDNT
-1335 NNSTSSNTNNNSSPN
+1335 NKDTTNNNANNSQN
-1350 TPNENVKDKYD
+1350 TSNENVKDKYD
-1361 IKGIAWLDKNKNGER
+1361 IKGIAWLDKNKNGQR
-1376 DNGDNRLA
+1376 DSGDNKLA
-1384 GIEVKLINSKTAEE
+1384 GIEVKLINSKTAEQ

-1409 YKFSNL
+1409 YQFSNL
-1415 GNGTYIVMFYY
+1415 ENGTYIVMFYY
-1426 DNSKYALTEYKKQ
+1426 DNSKYALAEYKKQ

-1452 AEKDKSV
+1452 TENDKTV

-1474 IDMGLIEATT
+1474 IDIGLVEATT
-1484 FDLALTKSI
+1484 FDLALTKAI
-1493 SKVTVQTKEGT
+1493 SKVTVQTKNGT
-1504 KSYDFNNTDL
+1504 KSYDFDNTDL
-1514 AKVDINGKY
+1514 AKVDINAKY
-1523 LSGATVFVEYTF
+1523 LSGATVIVEYTF
-1535 TVKNEGEIEGYAK
+1535 TVKNEGELEGYAK
-1548 ELVDYM
+1548 QLVDYM

-1575 LYTDELANTAI
+1575 LYTEELANTPI

-1668 TVIIAVIVIKKNKL
+1668 AVIIAVIVIKKNKL

>member
-14 ILLVFCLTFANCFTL
+14 ILLVLCFTFANCFTL

-35 AAEESLGK
+35 ATEESLGK
-43 QASESINE
+43 QASESIND

-59 AKNEETNGYELEGT
+59 AKNDDTNGYELEGT
-73 IDEEDLAINMQVEI
+73 INEENLSINMQVEI
-87 KNEGYLKNAKI
+87 RKEGYLKNAKI

-173 GISQNVI
+173 GISQNVV
-180 LKLVWHTN
+180 LKLIWHTN
-188 TEYSIV
+188 TEYTIT
-194 SELKKY
+194 SELRKY

-210 TSVTSLLPEQNNFV
+210 TSVTSLLPEQNNYV

-233 INLDGYKIEKIIV
+233 VNLDGYKIEKIIV
-246 SNKSEEELKETEWNY
+246 SNKSEEDLKETEWDY

-273 NSKEALKSNEYL
+273 NNKEALKSNEYL
-285 ITYIL
+285 ITYVL
-290 SGDKKIELP
+290 SGDKKVELP

-312 FGTDEKIETKL
+312 FGTAEKIETEL
-323 EKEYEIKESLGNI
+323 EKEYEVKESLGSI
-336 VSIDSETVKS
+336 VSIDSESDKS
-346 VKLGNILNNSLAEEN
+346 IKLGNILSNSLSEEN
-361 TYKTNYETKFDIDV
+361 AYKTNYETKFNIDV
-375 SSTEMCENV
+375 SSIEMCENV
-384 LIKSNT
+384 LIRSNT
-390 QEFEN
+390 PEFEN
-395 EDNTFETNQI
+395 EDSTFETSKI
-405 LFKQVRVSKDN
+405 LFKQVKVSKDN
-416 FEKMLGQDGMVQII
+416 FEKMLGQDGAIQII
-430 DENNEVIAT
+430 NENNEVIAT
-439 LNKNSKLDNNAY
+439 LNKNSKVDNNAY

-496 INEKYTGSILYDENA
+496 INEKYTGSILYAENA
-511 ESKVSEMEN
+511 ESKVSDIEN
-520 KIELEKTE
+520 KIELEKPE

-533 TISRKTLSTIA
+533 AISRKTLSTIA

-566 NPRFQITFPEYINE
+566 NPRFQLTFPEYINE

-587 IANSEDVFKIAN
+587 IANSEDVFKIAS

-604 DDNGRIVLDITLEG
+604 DETGRNVLDITLEG
-618 SQTKYNSN
+618 TQTKYNSN

-643 LYTPTSNSKIEMK
+643 LYTPTSNAKIEMK
-656 YLNESANKYKNEIN
+656 YLNENATKYKNEVN
-670 NIGYAETE
+670 NVGYAETE
-678 IEFKAPVGVVS
+678 VEYKAPIGVVS

-698 TGKTITSVDQGKV
+698 TGKTLTSVDQGKV

-753 DVTTGKDLGTTID
+753 DVTTGKDLGTTVD

-771 RINEDANNKSG
+771 KINEDENNKSG
-782 ATIYYSDNGEATEN
+782 ATIYYSDNGEATED
-796 LDTVENNWTENPDD
+796 LETVENNWTTNPENLGDI
-810 LENVK
+810 K
-815 SYLIVLDG
+815 SYLIVLDS

-845 HNVDIYGSFKTIYN
+845 HNANIYGSFKTIYN

-868 EISTADVVGL
+868 EVSTADVVGL
-878 TTGTG
+878 TTGVG
-883 PQLAVQTIANI
+883 PQIAVQTITNV

-905 YTVTIE
+905 YTITIE
-911 NTGSEVAKNIKIDT
+911 NTGSEVAENIKVDT
-925 KVPKGATVATHSSYN
+925 KVPTGATVATHSSYN
-940 SVETT
+940 SVEST

-953 RELVTTIEKLN
+953 REIVTTIEKLN

-980 PTIEEYYAGEEGF
+980 PTIEEYYAGEDGF

-1009 ENGATKYEDKKIDSV
+1009 ENGTTKYEDKKIDSI

-1031 ESTITAKD
+1031 QSTITAED
-1039 LAKEIKTEDSGIIV
+1039 LAKEIKTEDSGITV
-1053 EKSNLVAEETVE
+1053 EKSNLVAEETIE

-1073 NETIESKIKI
+1073 NETIESKIQI

-1092 NIVVT
+1092 NIIVS
-1097 KVLPDGLNYS
+1097 KVLPEGLNYS

-1119 TMKKVKTT
+1119 TLKKIKTT
-1127 NYDSDSKTV
+1127 NYDSDSRTV
-1136 TWTIEELPA
+1136 TWVVDELKP

-1168 IATSSIILVNGEEYQ
+1168 IATKSNILVNGEQYQ
-1183 AGEVDITVGKPNLE
+1183 AGEVDITVGRPNLE

-1205 NQYVKAGEQIKY
+1205 NQYVKPGDQIKY

-1232 TLTDSLPDEVSIKK
+1232 TLTDTLPNEVSIKK

-1269 TSILPDGKLEATV
+1269 TSILPEGKLEATV
-1282 TAEINNID
+1282 TAEVNNID

-1303 ATDISKINSN
+1303 SNDISKLNSN

-1323 NTTGNDTESNNT
+1323 DTVGTDTEKDNT
-1335 NNSTSSNTNNNSSPN
+1335 NKDTTNNNANNSQN
-1350 TPNENVKDKYD
+1350 TSNENVKDKYD

-1376 DNGDNRLA
+1376 DNGDNKLA
-1384 GIEVKLINSKTAEE
+1384 GIEVKLINSKTAKQ
-1398 VNKTVTNQDGE
+1398 VDKTVTNQDGE
-1409 YKFSNL
+1409 YQFSNL
-1415 GNGTYIVMFYY
+1415 ENGTYIVMFYY
-1426 DNSKYALTEYKKQ
+1426 DNSKYALAEYKKQ

-1452 AEKDKSV
+1452 TENDKTV

-1474 IDMGLIEATT
+1474 IDMGLVEATT
-1484 FDLALTKSI
+1484 FDLALTKAI
-1493 SKVTVQTKEGT
+1493 SKVTVQTKNGT
-1504 KSYDFNNTDL
+1504 KSYDFDNTDL
-1514 AKVDINGKY
+1514 AKVDINAKY
-1523 LSGATVFVEYTF
+1523 LSGATVIVEYTF
-1535 TVKNEGEIEGYAK
+1535 TVKNEGELEGYAK
-1548 ELVDYM
+1548 QLVDYM

-1575 LYTDELANTAI
+1575 LYTEELANTPI

-1631 PGDQDQKDDD
+1631 PGDQYQKDDD

-1658 YISAIIAGIV
+1658 CISAIIAGIV
-1668 TVIIAVIVIKKNKL
+1668 AVIIAVIVIKKNKL

>member
-14 ILLVFCLTFANCFTL
+14 ILLVLCFTFANCFTL

-35 AAEESLGK
+35 ATEESLGK
-43 QASESINE
+43 QASESIND

-59 AKNEETNGYELEGT
+59 AKNDDTNGYELEGT
-73 IDEEDLAINMQVEI
+73 INEENLSINMQVEI
-87 KNEGYLKNAKI
+87 RKEGYLKNAKI

-173 GISQNVI
+173 GISQNVV
-180 LKLVWHTN
+180 LKLIWHTN
-188 TEYSIV
+188 TEYTIT
-194 SELKKY
+194 SELRKY

-210 TSVTSLLPEQNNFV
+210 TSVTSLLPEQNNYV

-233 INLDGYKIEKIIV
+233 VNLDGYKIEKIIV
-246 SNKSEEELKETEWNY
+246 SNKSEEDLKETEWDY

-273 NSKEALKSNEYL
+273 NNKEALKSNEYL
-285 ITYIL
+285 ITYVL
-290 SGDKKIELP
+290 SGDKKVELP

-312 FGTDEKIETKL
+312 FGTAEKIETEL
-323 EKEYEIKESLGNI
+323 EKEYEVKESLGSI
-336 VSIDSETVKS
+336 VSIDSESDKS
-346 VKLGNILNNSLAEEN
+346 IKLGNILSNSLSEEN
-361 TYKTNYETKFDIDV
+361 AYKTNYETKFNIDV

-384 LIKSNT
+384 LIRSNT
-390 QEFEN
+390 PEFEN
-395 EDNTFETNQI
+395 EDSTFETSKI
-405 LFKQVRVSKDN
+405 LFKQVKVSKDN
-416 FEKMLGQDGMVQII
+416 FEKMLGQDGAIQII
-430 DENNEVIAT
+430 NENNEVIAT
-439 LNKNSKLDNNAY
+439 LNKNSKVDNNAY

-496 INEKYTGSILYDENA
+496 INEKYTGSILYAENA
-511 ESKVSEMEN
+511 ESKVSDIEN
-520 KIELEKTE
+520 KIELEKPE

-533 TISRKTLSTIA
+533 AISRKTLSTIA

-566 NPRFQITFPEYINE
+566 NPRFQLTFPEYINE

-587 IANSEDVFKIAN
+587 IANSEDVFKIAS

-604 DDNGRIVLDITLEG
+604 DDTGRNVLDITLEG
-618 SQTKYNSN
+618 TQTKYNSN

-643 LYTPTSNSKIEMK
+643 LYTPTSNAKIEMK
-656 YLNESANKYKNEIN
+656 YLNENATKYKNEVN
-670 NIGYAETE
+670 NVGYAETE
-678 IEFKAPVGVVS
+678 VEYKAPVGVVS

-698 TGKTITSVDQGKV
+698 TGKTLTSVDQGKV

-753 DVTTGKDLGTTID
+753 DVTTGKDLGTTVD

-771 RINEDANNKSG
+771 KINEDENNKSG
-782 ATIYYSDNGEATEN
+782 ATIYYSDNGEATED
-796 LDTVENNWTENPDD
+796 LETVENNWTTNPENLGDI
-810 LENVK
+810 K
-815 SYLIVLDG
+815 SYLIVLDS

-845 HNVDIYGSFKTIYN
+845 HNANIYGSFKTIYN
-859 NLNEVTNIK
+859 NLNQVTNIK
-868 EISTADVVGL
+868 EVSTADVVGL
-878 TTGTG
+878 TTGVG
-883 PQLAVQTIANI
+883 PQIAVQTITNV

-905 YTVTIE
+905 YTITIE
-911 NTGSEVAKNIKIDT
+911 NTGSEVAENIKVDT
-925 KVPKGATVATHSSYN
+925 KVPTGATVATHSSYN
-940 SVETT
+940 SVEST

-953 RELVTTIEKLN
+953 REIVTTIEKLN

-980 PTIEEYYAGEEGF
+980 PTIEEYYAGEDGF

-1009 ENGATKYEDKKIDSV
+1009 ENGTTKYEDKKIDSI

-1031 ESTITAKD
+1031 ESTITAED
-1039 LAKEIKTEDSGIIV
+1039 LAKEIKTEDSGITV
-1053 EKSNLVAEETVE
+1053 EKSNLVAEETIE

-1073 NETIESKIKI
+1073 NETIESKIQI

-1092 NIVVT
+1092 NIIVS
-1097 KVLPDGLNYS
+1097 KVLPEGLNYS

-1119 TMKKVKTT
+1119 TLKKIKTT
-1127 NYDSDSKTV
+1127 NYDSDSRTV
-1136 TWTIEELPA
+1136 TWVVDELKP

-1168 IATSSIILVNGEEYQ
+1168 IATKSNILVNGEQYQ
-1183 AGEVDITVGKPNLE
+1183 AGEVDITVGRPNLE

-1205 NQYVKAGEQIKY
+1205 NQYVKPGDQIKY

-1232 TLTDSLPDEVSIKK
+1232 TLTDTLPNEVSIKK

-1269 TSILPDGKLEATV
+1269 TSILPEGKLEATV
-1282 TAEINNID
+1282 IAEVNNID

-1303 ATDISKINSN
+1303 SNDISKLNSN

-1323 NTTGNDTESNNT
+1323 DTVGTDTEKDNT
-1335 NNSTSSNTNNNSSPN
+1335 NKDTTNNNANNSQN
-1350 TPNENVKDKYD
+1350 TSNENVKDKYD
-1361 IKGIAWLDKNKNGER
+1361 IKGIAWLDKNKNGQR
-1376 DNGDNRLA
+1376 DGGDNKLA
-1384 GIEVKLINSKTAEE
+1384 GIEVKLINSKTAEQ

-1409 YKFSNL
+1409 YQFSNL
-1415 GNGTYIVMFYY
+1415 ENGTYIVMFYY
-1426 DNSKYALTEYKKQ
+1426 DNSKYALAEYKKQ

-1452 AEKDKSV
+1452 TENDKTV

-1474 IDMGLIEATT
+1474 IDMGLVEATT
-1484 FDLALTKSI
+1484 FDLALTKAI
-1493 SKVTVQTKEGT
+1493 SKVTVQTKNGT
-1504 KSYDFNNTDL
+1504 KSYDFDNTDL
-1514 AKVDINGKY
+1514 AKVDINAKY
-1523 LSGATVFVEYTF
+1523 LSGATVIVEYTF
-1535 TVKNEGEIEGYAK
+1535 TVKNEGELEGYAK
-1548 ELVDYM
+1548 QLVDYM

-1575 LYTDELANTAI
+1575 LYTEELANTPI

-1668 TVIIAVIVIKKNKL
+1668 AVIIAVIVIKKNKL

>member
-14 ILLVFCLTFANCFTL
+14 ILLVLCFTFANCFTL

-35 AAEESLGK
+35 ATEESLGK
-43 QASESINE
+43 QASESIND

-59 AKNEETNGYELEGT
+59 AKNDDTNGYELEGT
-73 IDEEDLAINMQVEI
+73 INEENLSINMQVEI
-87 KNEGYLKNAKI
+87 RKEGYLKNAKI

-173 GISQNVI
+173 GISQNVV
-180 LKLVWHTN
+180 LKLIWNTN
-188 TEYSIV
+188 IEYTIT
-194 SELKKY
+194 SELRKY

-210 TSVTSLLPEQNNFV
+210 TSVTSLLPEQNNYV

-233 INLDGYKIEKIIV
+233 VNLDGYKIEKIIV
-246 SNKSEEELKETEWNY
+246 SNKSEEDLKETEWDY

-273 NSKEALKSNEYL
+273 NNKEALKSNEYL
-285 ITYIL
+285 ITYVL
-290 SGDKKIELP
+290 SGDKKVELP

-312 FGTDEKIETKL
+312 FGTAEKIETEL
-323 EKEYEIKESLGNI
+323 EKEYEVKESLGSI
-336 VSIDSETVKS
+336 VSIDSESDKS
-346 VKLGNILNNSLAEEN
+346 IKLGNILSNSLSEEN
-361 TYKTNYETKFDIDV
+361 TYKTNYETKFNIDV

-384 LIKSNT
+384 LIRSNT
-390 QEFEN
+390 PEFEN
-395 EDNTFETNQI
+395 EDSTFETSKI
-405 LFKQVRVSKDN
+405 LFKQVKVSKDN
-416 FEKMLGQDGMVQII
+416 FEKMLGQDGAIQII
-430 DENNEVIAT
+430 NENNEVIAT
-439 LNKNSKLDNNAY
+439 LNKNSKVDNNAY
-451 VVDIDTN
+451 VVDIETN

-496 INEKYTGSILYDENA
+496 INEKYTGSILYAENA
-511 ESKVSEMEN
+511 ESKVSDIEN
-520 KIELEKTE
+520 KIELEKPE

-533 TISRKTLSTIA
+533 AISRKTLSTIA

-566 NPRFQITFPEYINE
+566 NPRFQLTFPEYINE

-587 IANSEDVFKIAN
+587 IANSEDVFKIAS

-604 DDNGRIVLDITLEG
+604 DETGRNVLDITLEG
-618 SQTKYNSN
+618 TQTKYNSN

-643 LYTPTSNSKIEMK
+643 LYTPTSNAKIEMK
-656 YLNESANKYKNEIN
+656 YLNENATKYKNEVN

-678 IEFKAPVGVVS
+678 VEYKAPVGVVS

-698 TGKTITSVDQGKV
+698 TGKTLTSVDQGKV

-753 DVTTGKDLGTTID
+753 DVTTGKDLGTTVD

-771 RINEDANNKSG
+771 KINEDENNKSG
-782 ATIYYSDNGEATEN
+782 ATIYYSDNGEATED
-796 LDTVENNWTENPDD
+796 LETVENNWTTNPENLGDI
-810 LENVK
+810 K
-815 SYLIVLDG
+815 SYLIVLDS

-845 HNVDIYGSFKTIYN
+845 HNANIYGSFKTIYN
-859 NLNEVTNIK
+859 NLNQVTNIK
-868 EISTADVVGL
+868 EVSTADVVGL
-878 TTGTG
+878 TTGVG
-883 PQLAVQTIANI
+883 PQIAVQTITNV

-905 YTVTIE
+905 YTITIE
-911 NTGSEVAKNIKIDT
+911 NTGSEVAENIKVDT
-925 KVPKGATVATHSSYN
+925 KVPTGATVATHSSYN
-940 SVETT
+940 SVEST

-953 RELVTTIEKLN
+953 REIVTTIEKLN

-980 PTIEEYYAGEEGF
+980 PTIEEYYAGEDGF

-1009 ENGATKYEDKKIDSV
+1009 ENGTTKYEDKKIDSI

-1031 ESTITAKD
+1031 ESTITAED
-1039 LAKEIKTEDSGIIV
+1039 LAKEIKTEDSGITV
-1053 EKSNLVAEETVE
+1053 EKSNLVAEETIE

-1073 NETIESKIKI
+1073 NETIESKIQI

-1092 NIVVT
+1092 NIIVS
-1097 KVLPDGLNYS
+1097 KVLPEGLNYS

-1119 TMKKVKTT
+1119 TLKKIKTT
-1127 NYDSDSKTV
+1127 NYDSDSRTV
-1136 TWTIEELPA
+1136 TWVVDELKP

-1168 IATSSIILVNGEEYQ
+1168 IATKSNILVNGEQYQ
-1183 AGEVDITVGKPNLE
+1183 AGEVDITVGRPNLE

-1205 NQYVKAGEQIKY
+1205 NQYVKPGDQIKY

-1232 TLTDSLPDEVSIKK
+1232 TLTDTLPSEVSIKK

-1269 TSILPDGKLEATV
+1269 TSILPEGKLEATV
-1282 TAEINNID
+1282 TAEVNNID

-1303 ATDISKINSN
+1303 SNDISKLNSN

-1323 NTTGNDTESNNT
+1323 DTVGTDTEKDNT
-1335 NNSTSSNTNNNSSPN
+1335 NKDTTNNNANNSQN
-1350 TPNENVKDKYD
+1350 TSNENVKDKYD
-1361 IKGIAWLDKNKNGER
+1361 IKGIAWLDKNKNGQR
-1376 DNGDNRLA
+1376 DSGDNKLA
-1384 GIEVKLINSKTAEE
+1384 GIEVKLINSKTAKQ
-1398 VNKTVTNQDGE
+1398 VDKTVTNQDGE
-1409 YKFSNL
+1409 YQFSNL
-1415 GNGTYIVMFYY
+1415 ENGTYIVMFYY
-1426 DNSKYALTEYKKQ
+1426 DNSKYALAEYKKQ

-1452 AEKDKSV
+1452 TENDKTV

-1474 IDMGLIEATT
+1474 IDMGLVEATT
-1484 FDLALTKSI
+1484 FDLALTKAI
-1493 SKVTVQTKEGT
+1493 SKVTVQTKNGT
-1504 KSYDFNNTDL
+1504 KSYDFDNTDL
-1514 AKVDINGKY
+1514 AKVDINAKY
-1523 LSGATVFVEYTF
+1523 LSGATVIVEYTF
-1535 TVKNEGEIEGYAK
+1535 TVKNEGELEGYAK
-1548 ELVDYM
+1548 QLVDYM

-1575 LYTDELANTAI
+1575 LYTEELANTPI

-1668 TVIIAVIVIKKNKL
+1668 AVIIAVIVIKKNKL

>member
-14 ILLVFCLTFANCFTL
+14 ILLVLCFTFANCFTL

-35 AAEESLGK
+35 ATEESLGK
-43 QASESINE
+43 QASESIND

-59 AKNEETNGYELEGT
+59 AKNDDTNGYELEGT
-73 IDEEDLAINMQVEI
+73 INEENLSINMQVEI
-87 KNEGYLKNAKI
+87 KKEGYLKNAKI

-173 GISQNVI
+173 GISQNVV
-180 LKLVWHTN
+180 LKLIWHTN
-188 TEYSIV
+188 TEYTIT
-194 SELKKY
+194 SELRKY

-210 TSVTSLLPEQNNFV
+210 TSVTSLLPEQNNYV

-233 INLDGYKIEKIIV
+233 VNLDGYKIEKIIV
-246 SNKSEEELKETEWNY
+246 SNKSEEDLKETEWDY

-273 NSKEALKSNEYL
+273 NNKEALKSNEYL
-285 ITYIL
+285 ITYVL
-290 SGDKKIELP
+290 SGDKKVELP

-312 FGTDEKIETKL
+312 FGTAEKIETEL
-323 EKEYEIKESLGNI
+323 EKEYEVKESLGSI
-336 VSIDSETVKS
+336 VSIDSESDKS
-346 VKLGNILNNSLAEEN
+346 IKLGNILSNSLSEEN
-361 TYKTNYETKFDIDV
+361 TYKTNYETKFNIDV

-384 LIKSNT
+384 LIRSNT
-390 QEFEN
+390 PEFEN
-395 EDNTFETNQI
+395 EDSTFETSKI
-405 LFKQVRVSKDN
+405 LFKQVKVSKDN
-416 FEKMLGQDGMVQII
+416 FEKMLGQDGAIQII
-430 DENNEVIAT
+430 NENNEVIAT
-439 LNKNSKLDNNAY
+439 LNKNSKVDNNAY

-496 INEKYTGSILYDENA
+496 INEKYTGSILYAENA
-511 ESKVSEMEN
+511 ESKVSDIEN
-520 KIELEKTE
+520 KIELEKPE

-533 TISRKTLSTIA
+533 AISRKTLSTIA

-566 NPRFQITFPEYINE
+566 NPRFQLTFPEYINE

-587 IANSEDVFKIAN
+587 IANSEDVFKIAS

-604 DDNGRIVLDITLEG
+604 DETGRNVLDITLEG
-618 SQTKYNSN
+618 TQTKYNSN

-643 LYTPTSNSKIEMK
+643 LYTPTSNAKIEMK
-656 YLNESANKYKNEIN
+656 YLNENATKYKNEVN
-670 NIGYAETE
+670 NVGYAETE
-678 IEFKAPVGVVS
+678 VEYKAPVGVVS

-698 TGKTITSVDQGKV
+698 TGKTLTSVDQGKV

-753 DVTTGKDLGTTID
+753 DVTTGKDLGTTVD

-771 RINEDANNKSG
+771 KINEDENNKSG
-782 ATIYYSDNGEATEN
+782 ATIYYSDNGEATED
-796 LDTVENNWTENPDD
+796 LETVENNWTTNPENLGDI
-810 LENVK
+810 K
-815 SYLIVLDG
+815 SYLIVLDS

-845 HNVDIYGSFKTIYN
+845 HNANIYGSFKTIYN
-859 NLNEVTNIK
+859 NLNQVTNIK
-868 EISTADVVGL
+868 EVSTADVVGL
-878 TTGTG
+878 TTGVG
-883 PQLAVQTIANI
+883 PQIAVQTITNV

-905 YTVTIE
+905 YTITIE
-911 NTGSEVAKNIKIDT
+911 NTGSEVAENIKVDT
-925 KVPKGATVATHSSYN
+925 KVPTGATVATHSSYN
-940 SVETT
+940 SVEST

-953 RELVTTIEKLN
+953 REIVTTIEKLN

-980 PTIEEYYAGEEGF
+980 PTIEEYYAGEDGF

-999 TYSINQSYVD
+999 TYSVNQSYVD
-1009 ENGATKYEDKKIDSV
+1009 ENGTTKYEDKKIDSI

-1039 LAKEIKTEDSGIIV
+1039 LAKEIKTEDSGITV
-1053 EKSNLVAEETVE
+1053 EKSNLVAEETIE

-1073 NETIESKIKI
+1073 NETIESKIQI

-1092 NIVVT
+1092 NIIVS

-1119 TMKKVKTT
+1119 TLKKIKTT
-1127 NYDSDSKTV
+1127 NYDSDSRTV
-1136 TWTIEELPA
+1136 TWVVEELKP

-1168 IATSSIILVNGEEYQ
+1168 IATKSNILVNGEQYQ
-1183 AGEVDITVGKPNLE
+1183 AGEVDITVGRPNLE

-1205 NQYVKAGEQIKY
+1205 NQYVKPGDQIKY

-1232 TLTDSLPDEVSIKK
+1232 TLTDNLPNEVTIKK

-1269 TSILPDGKLEATV
+1269 TSILPEGKLEATV
-1282 TAEINNID
+1282 TAEVNNID

-1303 ATDISKINSN
+1303 SNDISKLNSN

-1323 NTTGNDTESNNT
+1323 DTVGTDTEKDNT
-1335 NNSTSSNTNNNSSPN
+1335 NKDTTNNNANNSQN
-1350 TPNENVKDKYD
+1350 TSNENVKDKYD
-1361 IKGIAWLDKNKNGER
+1361 IKGIAWLDKNKNGQR
-1376 DNGDNRLA
+1376 DSGDNKLA
-1384 GIEVKLINSKTAEE
+1384 GIEVKLINSKTAEQ

-1409 YKFSNL
+1409 YQFSNL
-1415 GNGTYIVMFYY
+1415 ENGTYIVMFYY
-1426 DNSKYALTEYKKQ
+1426 DNSKYALAEYKKQ

-1452 AEKDKSV
+1452 TENDKTV

-1474 IDMGLIEATT
+1474 IDMGLVEATT
-1484 FDLALTKSI
+1484 FDLALTKAI
-1493 SKVTVQTKEGT
+1493 SKVTVQTKNGT
-1504 KSYDFNNTDL
+1504 KSYDFDNTDL
-1514 AKVDINGKY
+1514 AKVDINAKY
-1523 LSGATVFVEYTF
+1523 LSGATVIVEYTF
-1535 TVKNEGEIEGYAK
+1535 TVKNEGELEGYAK
-1548 ELVDYM
+1548 QLVDYM

-1575 LYTDELANTAI
+1575 LYTEELANTPI

-1668 TVIIAVIVIKKNKL
+1668 AVIIAVIVIKKNKL

>member
-14 ILLVFCLTFANCFTL
+14 ILLVLCFTFANCFTL

-35 AAEESLGK
+35 ATEKSLGK
-43 QASESINE
+43 QASESIND

-59 AKNEETNGYELEGT
+59 AKNDDTNGYELEGT
-73 IDEEDLAINMQVEI
+73 INEENLSINMQVEI
-87 KNEGYLKNAKI
+87 KKEGYLKNAKI

-173 GISQNVI
+173 GISQNVV
-180 LKLVWHTN
+180 LKLIWHTN
-188 TEYSIV
+188 TEYTIT
-194 SELKKY
+194 SELRKY

-210 TSVTSLLPEQNNFV
+210 TSVTSLLPEQNNYV

-233 INLDGYKIEKIIV
+233 VNLDGYKIEKIIV
-246 SNKSEEELKETEWNY
+246 SNKSEEDLKETEWDY

-273 NSKEALKSNEYL
+273 NNKEALKSNEYL
-285 ITYIL
+285 ITYVL
-290 SGDKKIELP
+290 SGDKKVELP

-312 FGTDEKIETKL
+312 FGTAEKIETEL
-323 EKEYEIKESLGNI
+323 EKEYEVKESLGSI
-336 VSIDSETVKS
+336 VSIDSESDKS
-346 VKLGNILNNSLAEEN
+346 IKLGNILSNSLSEEN
-361 TYKTNYETKFDIDV
+361 AYKTNYETKFNIDV

-384 LIKSNT
+384 LIRSNT
-390 QEFEN
+390 PEFEN
-395 EDNTFETNQI
+395 EDSTFETSKI
-405 LFKQVRVSKDN
+405 LFKQVKVSKDN
-416 FEKMLGQDGMVQII
+416 FEKMLGQDGAIQII
-430 DENNEVIAT
+430 NENNEVIAT
-439 LNKNSKLDNNAY
+439 LNKNSKVDNNAY

-496 INEKYTGSILYDENA
+496 INEKYTGSILYAENA
-511 ESKVSEMEN
+511 ESKVSDIEN
-520 KIELEKTE
+520 KIELEKPE

-533 TISRKTLSTIA
+533 AISRKTLSTIA

-566 NPRFQITFPEYINE
+566 NPRFQLTFPEYINE

-587 IANSEDVFKIAN
+587 IANSEDVFKIAS

-604 DDNGRIVLDITLEG
+604 DETGRNVLDITLEG
-618 SQTKYNSN
+618 TQTKYNSN

-643 LYTPTSNSKIEMK
+643 LYTPTSNAKIEMK
-656 YLNESANKYKNEIN
+656 YLNENATKYKNEVN
-670 NIGYAETE
+670 NVGYAETE
-678 IEFKAPVGVVS
+678 VEYKAPIGVVS

-698 TGKTITSVDQGKV
+698 TGKTLTSVDQGKV

-753 DVTTGKDLGTTID
+753 DVTTGKDLGTTVD

-771 RINEDANNKSG
+771 KINEDENNKSG
-782 ATIYYSDNGEATEN
+782 ATIYYSDNGEATED
-796 LDTVENNWTENPDD
+796 LETVENNWTTNPENLGDI
-810 LENVK
+810 K
-815 SYLIVLDG
+815 SYLIVLDS

-845 HNVDIYGSFKTIYN
+845 HNANIYGSFKTIYN

-868 EISTADVVGL
+868 EVSTADVVGL
-878 TTGTG
+878 TTGVG
-883 PQLAVQTIANI
+883 PQIAVQTITNV

-905 YTVTIE
+905 YTITIE
-911 NTGSEVAKNIKIDT
+911 NTGSEVAENIKVDT
-925 KVPKGATVATHSSYN
+925 KVPTGATVATHSSYN
-940 SVETT
+940 SVEST

-953 RELVTTIEKLN
+953 REIVTTIEKLN

-980 PTIEEYYAGEEGF
+980 PTIEEYYAGEDGF

-1009 ENGATKYEDKKIDSV
+1009 ENGTTKYKDKKIDSI

-1031 ESTITAKD
+1031 ESTITAED
-1039 LAKEIKTEDSGIIV
+1039 LAKEIKTEDSGITV
-1053 EKSNLVAEETVE
+1053 EKSNLVAEETIE

-1073 NETIESKIKI
+1073 NETIESKIQI

-1092 NIVVT
+1092 NIIVS
-1097 KVLPDGLNYS
+1097 KVLPEGLNYS

-1119 TMKKVKTT
+1119 TLKKIKTT
-1127 NYDSDSKTV
+1127 NYDSDSRTV
-1136 TWTIEELPA
+1136 TWVVDELKP

-1168 IATSSIILVNGEEYQ
+1168 IATKSNILVNGEQYQ
-1183 AGEVDITVGKPNLE
+1183 AGEVDITVGRPNLE

-1205 NQYVKAGEQIKY
+1205 NQYVKPGDQIKY

-1232 TLTDSLPDEVSIKK
+1232 TLTDTLPNEVSIKK

-1269 TSILPDGKLEATV
+1269 TSILPEGKLEATV
-1282 TAEINNID
+1282 TAEVNNID

-1303 ATDISKINSN
+1303 SNDISKLNSN

-1323 NTTGNDTESNNT
+1323 DTVGTDTEKDNT
-1335 NNSTSSNTNNNSSPN
+1335 NKDTTNNNANNSQN
-1350 TPNENVKDKYD
+1350 TSNENVKDKYD
-1361 IKGIAWLDKNKNGER
+1361 IKGIAWLDKNKNGQR
-1376 DNGDNRLA
+1376 DSGDNKLA
-1384 GIEVKLINSKTAEE
+1384 GIEVKLINSKTAEQ

-1409 YKFSNL
+1409 YQFSNL
-1415 GNGTYIVMFYY
+1415 ENGTYIVMFYY
-1426 DNSKYALTEYKKQ
+1426 DNSKYALAEYKKQ

-1452 AEKDKSV
+1452 TENDKTV

-1474 IDMGLIEATT
+1474 IDMGLVEATT
-1484 FDLALTKSI
+1484 FDLALTKAI
-1493 SKVTVQTKEGT
+1493 SKVTVQTKNGT
-1504 KSYDFNNTDL
+1504 KSYDFDNTDL
-1514 AKVDINGKY
+1514 AKVDINAKY
-1523 LSGATVFVEYTF
+1523 LSGATVIVEYTF
-1535 TVKNEGEIEGYAK
+1535 TVKNEGELEGYAK
-1548 ELVDYM
+1548 QLVDYM

-1575 LYTDELANTAI
+1575 LYTEELANTPI

-1668 TVIIAVIVIKKNKL
+1668 AVIIAVIVIKKNKL

>member
-14 ILLVFCLTFANCFTL
+14 ILLVLCFTFANCFTL

-35 AAEESLGK
+35 ATEESLGK
-43 QASESINE
+43 QASESIND

-59 AKNEETNGYELEGT
+59 AKNDDTNGYELEGT
-73 IDEEDLAINMQVEI
+73 INEENLSINMQVEI
-87 KNEGYLKNAKI
+87 KKEGYLKNAKI

-173 GISQNVI
+173 GISQNVV
-180 LKLVWHTN
+180 LKLIWHTN
-188 TEYSIV
+188 TEYTIT
-194 SELKKY
+194 SELRKY

-210 TSVTSLLPEQNNFV
+210 TSVTSLLPEQNNYV

-233 INLDGYKIEKIIV
+233 VNLDGYKIEKIIV
-246 SNKSEEELKETEWNY
+246 SNKSEEDLKETEWDY

-273 NSKEALKSNEYL
+273 NNKEALKSNEYL
-285 ITYIL
+285 ITYVL
-290 SGDKKIELP
+290 SGDKKVELP

-312 FGTDEKIETKL
+312 FGTAEKIETEL
-323 EKEYEIKESLGNI
+323 EKEYEVKESLGSI
-336 VSIDSETVKS
+336 VSIDSESDKS
-346 VKLGNILNNSLAEEN
+346 IKLGNILSNSLSEEN
-361 TYKTNYETKFDIDV
+361 AYKTNYETKFNIDV

-384 LIKSNT
+384 LIRSNT
-390 QEFEN
+390 PEFEN
-395 EDNTFETNQI
+395 EDSTFETSKI
-405 LFKQVRVSKDN
+405 LFKQVKVSKDN
-416 FEKMLGQDGMVQII
+416 FEKMLGQDGAIQII
-430 DENNEVIAT
+430 NENNEVIAT
-439 LNKNSKLDNNAY
+439 LNKNSKVDNNAY

-496 INEKYTGSILYDENA
+496 INEKYTGSILYAENA
-511 ESKVSEMEN
+511 ESKVSDIEN
-520 KIELEKTE
+520 KIELEKPE

-533 TISRKTLSTIA
+533 AISRKTLSTIA

-566 NPRFQITFPEYINE
+566 NPRFQLTFPEYINE

-587 IANSEDVFKIAN
+587 IANSEDVFKIAS

-604 DDNGRIVLDITLEG
+604 DDTGRNVLDITLEG
-618 SQTKYNSN
+618 TQTKYNSN

-643 LYTPTSNSKIEMK
+643 LYTPTSNAKIEMK
-656 YLNESANKYKNEIN
+656 YLNENATKYKNEVN
-670 NIGYAETE
+670 NVGYAETE
-678 IEFKAPVGVVS
+678 VEYKAPVGVVS

-698 TGKTITSVDQGKV
+698 TGKTLTSVDQGKV

-753 DVTTGKDLGTTID
+753 DVTTGKDLGTTVD

-771 RINEDANNKSG
+771 KINEDENNKSG
-782 ATIYYSDNGEATEN
+782 ATIYYSDNGEATED
-796 LDTVENNWTENPDD
+796 LETVENNWTTNPENLGDI
-810 LENVK
+810 K
-815 SYLIVLDG
+815 SYLIVLDS

-845 HNVDIYGSFKTIYN
+845 HNANIYGSFKTIYN
-859 NLNEVTNIK
+859 NLNQVTNIK
-868 EISTADVVGL
+868 EVSTADVVGL
-878 TTGTG
+878 TTGVG
-883 PQLAVQTIANI
+883 PQIAVQTITNV

-905 YTVTIE
+905 YTITIE
-911 NTGSEVAKNIKIDT
+911 NTGSEVAENIKVDT
-925 KVPKGATVATHSSYN
+925 KVPTGATVATHSSYN
-940 SVETT
+940 SVEST

-953 RELVTTIEKLN
+953 REIVTTIEKLN

-980 PTIEEYYAGEEGF
+980 PTIEEYYAGEDGF

-1009 ENGATKYEDKKIDSV
+1009 ENGTTKYEDKKIDSI

-1031 ESTITAKD
+1031 ESTITAED
-1039 LAKEIKTEDSGIIV
+1039 LAKEIKTEDSGITV
-1053 EKSNLVAEETVE
+1053 EKSNLVAEETIE

-1073 NETIESKIKI
+1073 NETIESKIQI

-1092 NIVVT
+1092 NIIVS
-1097 KVLPDGLNYS
+1097 KVLPEGLNYS

-1119 TMKKVKTT
+1119 TLKKIKTT
-1127 NYDSDSKTV
+1127 NYDSDSRTV
-1136 TWTIEELPA
+1136 TWVVDELKP

-1168 IATSSIILVNGEEYQ
+1168 IATKSNILVNGEQYQ
-1183 AGEVDITVGKPNLE
+1183 AGEVDITVGRPNLE

-1205 NQYVKAGEQIKY
+1205 NQYVKPGDQIKY

-1232 TLTDSLPDEVSIKK
+1232 TLTDTLPNEVSIKK

-1269 TSILPDGKLEATV
+1269 TSILPEGKLEATV
-1282 TAEINNID
+1282 TAEVNNID

-1303 ATDISKINSN
+1303 SNDISKLNSN

-1323 NTTGNDTESNNT
+1323 DTVGTDTEKDNT
-1335 NNSTSSNTNNNSSPN
+1335 NKDTTNNNANNSPN
-1350 TPNENVKDKYD
+1350 TSNENVKDKYD
-1361 IKGIAWLDKNKNGER
+1361 IKGIAWLDKNKNGQR
-1376 DNGDNRLA
+1376 DSGDNKLA
-1384 GIEVKLINSKTAEE
+1384 GIEVKLINSKTAEQ

-1409 YKFSNL
+1409 YQFSNL
-1415 GNGTYIVMFYY
+1415 ENGTYIVMFYY
-1426 DNSKYALTEYKKQ
+1426 DNSKYALAEYKKQ

-1452 AEKDKSV
+1452 TENDKTV

-1474 IDMGLIEATT
+1474 IDMGLVEATT
-1484 FDLALTKSI
+1484 FDLALTKAI
-1493 SKVTVQTKEGT
+1493 SKVTVQTKNGT
-1504 KSYDFNNTDL
+1504 KSYDFDNTDL
-1514 AKVDINGKY
+1514 AKVDINAKY
-1523 LSGATVFVEYTF
+1523 LSGATVIVEYTF
-1535 TVKNEGEIEGYAK
+1535 TVKNEGELEGYAK
-1548 ELVDYM
+1548 QLVDYM

-1575 LYTDELANTAI
+1575 LYTEELANTPI

-1668 TVIIAVIVIKKNKL
+1668 AVILAVIVIKKNKL

>member
-1 MFREKKYCKTVIA
+1 MFKERKYCKTVIA
-14 ILLVFCLTFANCFTL
+14 ILLVLCFTFANCFTL
-29 FTNISL
+29 FTTISL
-35 AAEESLGK
+35 ATEESLGK
-43 QASESINE
+43 QVSESIND

-59 AKNEETNGYELEGT
+59 AKNDDTNGYELEGT
-73 IDEEDLAINMQVEI
+73 INEENLSINMQVEI
-87 KNEGYLKNAKI
+87 RKEGYLKNAKI

-162 GTYVKNNGKES
+162 GTYVKGNGKES
-173 GISQNVI
+173 GISQNVV
-180 LKLVWHTN
+180 LKLIWHTN
-188 TEYSIV
+188 TEYTV
-194 SELKKY
+194 TSELKKY

-210 TSVTSLLPEQNNFV
+210 TSVTSLLPEQNNYV

-233 INLDGYKIEKIIV
+233 INLNGYKIEKVIV
-246 SNKSEEELKETEWNY
+246 SNKSEEDLKETEWNY
-261 NKEENK
+261 NKEKNK

-273 NSKEALKSNEYL
+273 NEKEALKSNEYL

-290 SGDKKIELP
+290 SGDKKVELP
-299 FNLNSKIDGTIFM
+299 FNLSSKIDGTIFM

-323 EKEYEIKESLGNI
+323 EKEYEVKESIGSI
-336 VSIDSETVKS
+336 VSIDSESDKS
-346 VKLGNILNNSLAEEN
+346 IKLGNILSNSLSEEN
-361 TYKTNYETKFDIDV
+361 AYKTNYETKFDIDV

-384 LIKSNT
+384 LIRSNAP
-390 QEFEN
+390 EFEN
-395 EDNTFETNQI
+395 EDSSFETSKI
-405 LFKQVRVSKDN
+405 LFKQVKVSKDN
-416 FEKMLGQDGMVQII
+416 FEKMLGQDGAIQII
-430 DENNEVIAT
+430 NENNEVIAT
-439 LNKNSKLDNNAY
+439 LNKNSKVDNNAY

-475 QTEKEIIKTEY
+475 ITEKEIIKTEY
-486 SYEQIKTFSN
+486 SYEQIKAFSN
-496 INEKYTGSILYDENA
+496 INEKYTGSILYDEKA
-511 ESKVSEMEN
+511 ESKVSDIEN

-533 TISRKTLSTIA
+533 AISRKTLSTIA
-544 DNNDIKLEV
+544 DNNDVKLEV

-580 VNVKNIA
+580 VDIKNIA
-587 IANSEDVFKIAN
+587 IANSENVFKITN
-599 NEIGK
+599 NVIEK
-604 DDNGRIVLDITLEG
+604 NEEGRIVLDITLEG
-618 SQTKYNSN
+618 NQTKYNSN

-635 INCNMKLN
+635 INCSIKLN
-643 LYTPTSNSKIEMK
+643 LYTPTSNAKIEMK
-656 YLNESANKYKNEIN
+656 YLNENATKYKNEVN
-670 NIGYAETE
+670 NVGYAETE
-678 IEFKAPVGVVS
+678 VEYKAPVGVVS

-753 DVTTGKDLGTTID
+753 DVTTGKELGTTID

-771 RINEDANNKSG
+771 KINEDTNNKSN
-782 ATIYYSDNGEATEN
+782 ATIYYSDNGEATEDLEN
-796 LDTVENNWTENPDD
+796 VENNWTTNPEN
-810 LENVK
+810 LKNVK
-815 SYLIVLDG
+815 SYLIVLDS

-845 HNVDIYGSFKTIYN
+845 HNANIYGSFKTIYN

-878 TTGTG
+878 TTGVG
-883 PQLAVQTIANI
+883 PQIAVQTITNV

-905 YTVTIE
+905 YTITIE
-911 NTGSEVAKNIKIDT
+911 NTGSEVAENIKVNT
-925 KVPKGATVATHSSYN
+925 KVPTGATVATHSSYN
-940 SVETT
+940 SVEST

-953 RELVTTIEKLN
+953 REIVTTIEKLN
-964 PGDIKKVEFFV
+964 PGEIKKVEFFV

-980 PTIEEYYAGEEGF
+980 PTIEEYYAGEDGF

-1009 ENGATKYEDKKIDSV
+1009 ENGTTKYEDKKIDSI

-1031 ESTITAKD
+1031 ESIITAKD
-1039 LAKEIKTEDSGIIV
+1039 LAKEIKTEDSGITV
-1053 EKSNLVAEETVE
+1053 EKSNLVAEETIE

-1073 NETIESKIKI
+1073 NETIESKIQI

-1092 NIVVT
+1092 NIIVT

-1119 TMKKVKTT
+1119 TLKKIKTT
-1127 NYDSDSKTV
+1127 NYDSDSRTA
-1136 TWTIEELPA
+1136 TWVIDELKP

-1168 IATSSIILVNGEEYQ
+1168 IATKSNILVNGEQYQ
-1183 AGEVDITVGKPNLE
+1183 AGEVDITVGRPNLE

-1205 NQYVKAGEQIKY
+1205 NQYVKPGDQIKY

-1232 TLTDSLPDEVSIKK
+1232 TLTDNLPNEVSIKK

-1269 TSILPDGKLEATV
+1269 TSILPEGKLEATV
-1282 TAEINNID
+1282 TAEVNNID

-1303 ATDISKINSN
+1303 SNGISKLNSN

-1323 NTTGNDTESNNT
+1323 DIVGNDTEKDNTNNDTNNNNT
-1335 NNSTSSNTNNNSSPN
+1335 NNLQT
-1350 TPNENVKDKYD
+1350 ENIKNKYD

-1376 DNGDNRLA
+1376 DNGDNKLA
-1384 GIEVKLINSKTAEE
+1384 GIEVKLINSKTAKQ
-1398 VNKTVTNQDGE
+1398 VDKTVTNQDGE
-1409 YKFSNL
+1409 YQFSNL
-1415 GNGTYIVMFYY
+1415 ENGTYIVIFYY
-1426 DNSKYALTEYKKQ
+1426 DNSKYALAEYKKQ
-1439 NVAEDKNSDVIAT
+1439 NVAEDKNSDAIAT
-1452 AEKDKSV
+1452 TENDKTV

-1474 IDMGLIEATT
+1474 IDMGLVEATT
-1484 FDLALTKSI
+1484 FDLALTKAI
-1493 SKVTVQTKEGT
+1493 SKVTVQTKNGT
-1504 KSYDFNNTDL
+1504 KSYDFDNTDL
-1514 AKVDINGKY
+1514 AKVDINAKY

-1535 TVKNEGEIEGYAK
+1535 TVKNEGELEGYAK
-1548 ELVDYM
+1548 QLVDYM

-1575 LYTDELANTAI
+1575 LYTEELANTPI
-1586 QAGESKTVKLVLTKA
+1586 QAGESKAVKLVLTKA

-1618 DYNKAGIADKDST
+1618 DYNKAGIADKDSA

-1641 MSSADLIIGVK
+1641 MSAADLIIGVK

-1668 TVIIAVIVIKKNKL
+1668 AVIIAIIVIKKNKL

>member
-14 ILLVFCLTFANCFTL
+14 ILLVLCFTFANCFTL

-35 AAEESLGK
+35 ATEESLGK
-43 QASESINE
+43 QASESIND

-59 AKNEETNGYELEGT
+59 AKNDDTNGYELEGT
-73 IDEEDLAINMQVEI
+73 INEENLSINMQVEI
-87 KNEGYLKNAKI
+87 RKEGYLKNAKI

-173 GISQNVI
+173 GISQNVV
-180 LKLVWHTN
+180 LKLIWHTN
-188 TEYSIV
+188 TEYTIT
-194 SELKKY
+194 SELRKY

-210 TSVTSLLPEQNNFV
+210 TSVTSLLPEQNNYV

-233 INLDGYKIEKIIV
+233 VNLDGYKIEKIIV
-246 SNKSEEELKETEWNY
+246 SNKSEEDLKETEWDY

-273 NSKEALKSNEYL
+273 NNKEALKSNEYL
-285 ITYIL
+285 ITYVL
-290 SGDKKIELP
+290 SGDKKVELP

-312 FGTDEKIETKL
+312 FGTAEKIETEL
-323 EKEYEIKESLGNI
+323 EKEYEVKESLGSI
-336 VSIDSETVKS
+336 VSIDSESDKS
-346 VKLGNILNNSLAEEN
+346 IKLGNILSNSLSEEN
-361 TYKTNYETKFDIDV
+361 AYKTNYETKFNIDV

-384 LIKSNT
+384 LIRSNT
-390 QEFEN
+390 PEFEN
-395 EDNTFETNQI
+395 EDSTFETSKI
-405 LFKQVRVSKDN
+405 LFKQVKVSKDN
-416 FEKMLGQDGMVQII
+416 FEKMLGQDGAIQII
-430 DENNEVIAT
+430 NENNEVIAT
-439 LNKNSKLDNNAY
+439 LNKNSKVDNNAY

-496 INEKYTGSILYDENA
+496 INEKYTGSILYAENA
-511 ESKVSEMEN
+511 ESKVSDIEN
-520 KIELEKTE
+520 KIELEKPE

-533 TISRKTLSTIA
+533 AISRKTLSTIA

-566 NPRFQITFPEYINE
+566 NPRCQLTFPEYINE

-587 IANSEDVFKIAN
+587 IANSEDVFKIAS

-604 DDNGRIVLDITLEG
+604 DETGRNVLDITLEG
-618 SQTKYNSN
+618 TQTKYNSN

-643 LYTPTSNSKIEMK
+643 LYTPTSNAKIEMK
-656 YLNESANKYKNEIN
+656 YLNENATKYKNEVN

-678 IEFKAPVGVVS
+678 VEYKAPVGVVS

-698 TGKTITSVDQGKV
+698 TGKTLTSVDQGKV

-753 DVTTGKDLGTTID
+753 DVTTGKDLGTTVD

-771 RINEDANNKSG
+771 KINEDENNKSG
-782 ATIYYSDNGEATEN
+782 ATIYYSDNGEATED
-796 LDTVENNWTENPDD
+796 LETVENNWTTNPENLGDI
-810 LENVK
+810 K
-815 SYLIVLDG
+815 SYLIVLDS

-845 HNVDIYGSFKTIYN
+845 HNANIYGSFKTIYN
-859 NLNEVTNIK
+859 NLNQVTNIK
-868 EISTADVVGL
+868 EVSTADVVGL
-878 TTGTG
+878 TTGVG
-883 PQLAVQTIANI
+883 PQIAVQTITNV

-905 YTVTIE
+905 YTITIE
-911 NTGSEVAKNIKIDT
+911 NTGSEVAENIKVDT
-925 KVPKGATVATHSSYN
+925 KVPTGATVATHSSYN
-940 SVETT
+940 SVEST

-953 RELVTTIEKLN
+953 REIVTTIEKLN

-980 PTIEEYYAGEEGF
+980 PTIEEYYAGEDGF

-1009 ENGATKYEDKKIDSV
+1009 ENGTTKYEDKKIDSI

-1039 LAKEIKTEDSGIIV
+1039 LAKEIKTEDSGITV
-1053 EKSNLVAEETVE
+1053 EKSNLVAEETIE

-1073 NETIESKIKI
+1073 NETIESKIQI

-1092 NIVVT
+1092 NIIVS
-1097 KVLPDGLNYS
+1097 KVLPEGLNYS

-1119 TMKKVKTT
+1119 TLKKIKTT
-1127 NYDSDSKTV
+1127 NYDSDSRTV
-1136 TWTIEELPA
+1136 TWVVDELKP

-1168 IATSSIILVNGEEYQ
+1168 IATKSNILVNREQYQ
-1183 AGEVDITVGKPNLE
+1183 AGEVDITVGRPNLE

-1205 NQYVKAGEQIKY
+1205 NQYVKPGDQIKY

-1232 TLTDSLPDEVSIKK
+1232 TLTDTLPNEVSIKK

-1269 TSILPDGKLEATV
+1269 TSILPEGKLEATV
-1282 TAEINNID
+1282 TAEVNNID

-1303 ATDISKINSN
+1303 SNDISKLNSN

-1323 NTTGNDTESNNT
+1323 DTVGTDTEKDNT
-1335 NNSTSSNTNNNSSPN
+1335 NKDTTNNNANNSQN
-1350 TPNENVKDKYD
+1350 TSNENVKDKYD
-1361 IKGIAWLDKNKNGER
+1361 IKGIAWLDKNKNGQR
-1376 DNGDNRLA
+1376 DSGDNKLA
-1384 GIEVKLINSKTAEE
+1384 GIEVKLINSKTAKQ
-1398 VNKTVTNQDGE
+1398 VDKTVTNQDGE
-1409 YKFSNL
+1409 YQFSNL
-1415 GNGTYIVMFYY
+1415 ENGTYIVMFYY
-1426 DNSKYALTEYKKQ
+1426 DNSKYALAEYKKQ

-1452 AEKDKSV
+1452 TENDKTV

-1474 IDMGLIEATT
+1474 IDMGLVEATT
-1484 FDLALTKSI
+1484 FDLALTKAI
-1493 SKVTVQTKEGT
+1493 SKVTVQTKNGT
-1504 KSYDFNNTDL
+1504 KSYDFDNTDL
-1514 AKVDINGKY
+1514 AKVDINAKY
-1523 LSGATVFVEYTF
+1523 LSGATVIVEYTF
-1535 TVKNEGEIEGYAK
+1535 TVKNEGELEGYAK
-1548 ELVDYM
+1548 QLVDYM

-1575 LYTDELANTAI
+1575 LYTEELANTPI

-1668 TVIIAVIVIKKNKL
+1668 AVIIAVIVIKKNKL

>member
-14 ILLVFCLTFANCFTL
+14 ILLVLCFTFANCFTL

-35 AAEESLGK
+35 ATEESLGK
-43 QASESINE
+43 QASESIND

-59 AKNEETNGYELEGT
+59 AKNDDTNGYELEGT
-73 IDEEDLAINMQVEI
+73 INEENLSINMQVEI
-87 KNEGYLKNAKI
+87 KKEGYLKNAKI

-121 GNQISLSNISAG
+121 ENQISLSNISAG

-173 GISQNVI
+173 GISQNVV
-180 LKLVWHTN
+180 LKLIWHTN
-188 TEYSIV
+188 TEYTIT
-194 SELKKY
+194 SELRKY

-210 TSVTSLLPEQNNFV
+210 TSVTSLLPEQNNYV

-233 INLDGYKIEKIIV
+233 VNLDGYKIEKIIV
-246 SNKSEEELKETEWNY
+246 SNKSEEDLKETEWDY

-273 NSKEALKSNEYL
+273 NNKEALKSNEYL
-285 ITYIL
+285 ITYVL
-290 SGDKKIELP
+290 SGDKKVELP

-312 FGTDEKIETKL
+312 FGTAEKIETEL
-323 EKEYEIKESLGNI
+323 EKEYEVKESLGSI
-336 VSIDSETVKS
+336 VSIDSESDKS
-346 VKLGNILNNSLAEEN
+346 IKLGNILSNSLSEEN
-361 TYKTNYETKFDIDV
+361 AYKTNYETKFNIDV

-384 LIKSNT
+384 LIRSNT
-390 QEFEN
+390 PEFEN
-395 EDNTFETNQI
+395 EDSTFETSKI
-405 LFKQVRVSKDN
+405 LFKQVKVSKDN
-416 FEKMLGQDGMVQII
+416 FEKMLGQDGAIQII
-430 DENNEVIAT
+430 NENNEVIAT
-439 LNKNSKLDNNAY
+439 LNKNSKVDNNAY

-496 INEKYTGSILYDENA
+496 INEKYTGSILYAENA
-511 ESKVSEMEN
+511 ESKVSDIEN
-520 KIELEKTE
+520 KIELEKPE

-533 TISRKTLSTIA
+533 AISRKTLSTIA

-566 NPRFQITFPEYINE
+566 NPRCQLTFPEYINE

-587 IANSEDVFKIAN
+587 IANSEDVFKIAS

-604 DDNGRIVLDITLEG
+604 DETGRNVLDITLEG
-618 SQTKYNSN
+618 TQTKYNSN

-643 LYTPTSNSKIEMK
+643 LYTPTSNAKIEMK
-656 YLNESANKYKNEIN
+656 YLNENATKYKNEVN
-670 NIGYAETE
+670 NVGYAETE
-678 IEFKAPVGVVS
+678 VEYKAPVGVVS

-698 TGKTITSVDQGKV
+698 TGKTLTSVDQGKV

-753 DVTTGKDLGTTID
+753 DVTTGKDLGTTVD

-771 RINEDANNKSG
+771 KINEDENNKSG
-782 ATIYYSDNGEATEN
+782 ATIYYSDNGEATEDLEN
-796 LDTVENNWTENPDD
+796 VENNWTTNPENLGDI
-810 LENVK
+810 K
-815 SYLIVLDG
+815 SYLIVLDS

-845 HNVDIYGSFKTIYN
+845 HNANIYGSFKTIYN
-859 NLNEVTNIK
+859 NLNQVTNIK
-868 EISTADVVGL
+868 EVSTADVVGL
-878 TTGTG
+878 TTGVG
-883 PQLAVQTIANI
+883 PQIAVQTITNV

-905 YTVTIE
+905 YTITIE
-911 NTGSEVAKNIKIDT
+911 NTGSEVAENIKVDT
-925 KVPKGATVATHSSYN
+925 KVPTGATVATHSSYN
-940 SVETT
+940 SVEST

-953 RELVTTIEKLN
+953 REIVTTIEKLN

-980 PTIEEYYAGEEGF
+980 PTIEEYYAGEDGF

-1009 ENGATKYEDKKIDSV
+1009 ENGTTKYEDKKIDSI

-1031 ESTITAKD
+1031 ESTITAED
-1039 LAKEIKTEDSGIIV
+1039 LAKEIKTEDSGITV
-1053 EKSNLVAEETVE
+1053 EKSNLVAEETIE

-1073 NETIESKIKI
+1073 NETIESKIQI

-1092 NIVVT
+1092 NIIVS
-1097 KVLPDGLNYS
+1097 KVLPEGLNYS

-1119 TMKKVKTT
+1119 TLKKIKTT
-1127 NYDSDSKTV
+1127 NYDSDSRTV
-1136 TWTIEELPA
+1136 TWVVDELKP

-1168 IATSSIILVNGEEYQ
+1168 IATKSNILVNGEQYQ
-1183 AGEVDITVGKPNLE
+1183 AGEVDITVGRPNLE

-1205 NQYVKAGEQIKY
+1205 NQYVKPGDQIKY

-1232 TLTDSLPDEVSIKK
+1232 TLTDTLPNEVSIKK

-1269 TSILPDGKLEATV
+1269 TSILPEGKLEATV
-1282 TAEINNID
+1282 TAEVNNID

-1303 ATDISKINSN
+1303 SNDISKLNSN

-1323 NTTGNDTESNNT
+1323 DTVGTDTEKENT
-1335 NNSTSSNTNNNSSPN
+1335 NKDTTNNNANNSQN
-1350 TPNENVKDKYD
+1350 TSNENVKDKYD

-1376 DNGDNRLA
+1376 DNGDNKLA
-1384 GIEVKLINSKTAEE
+1384 GIEVKLINSKTAEQ

-1409 YKFSNL
+1409 YQFSNL
-1415 GNGTYIVMFYY
+1415 ENGTYIVMFYY
-1426 DNSKYALTEYKKQ
+1426 DNSKYALAEYKKQ

-1452 AEKDKSV
+1452 TENDKTV

-1474 IDMGLIEATT
+1474 IDMGLVEATT
-1484 FDLALTKSI
+1484 FDLALTKAI
-1493 SKVTVQTKEGT
+1493 SKVTVQTKNGT
-1504 KSYDFNNTDL
+1504 KSYDFDNTDL
-1514 AKVDINGKY
+1514 AKVDINAKY
-1523 LSGATVFVEYTF
+1523 LSGATVIVEYTF
-1535 TVKNEGEIEGYAK
+1535 TVKNEGELEGYAK
-1548 ELVDYM
+1548 QLVDYM

-1575 LYTDELANTAI
+1575 LYTEELANTPI

-1668 TVIIAVIVIKKNKL
+1668 AVIIAVIVIKKNKL

>member
-14 ILLVFCLTFANCFTL
+14 ILLVLCFTFANCFTL

-35 AAEESLGK
+35 ATEESLGK
-43 QASESINE
+43 QASESIND

-59 AKNEETNGYELEGT
+59 EKNDDTNGYELEGT
-73 IDEEDLAINMQVEI
+73 INEENLSINMQVEI
-87 KNEGYLKNAKI
+87 KKEGYLKNAKI

-173 GISQNVI
+173 GISQNVV
-180 LKLVWHTN
+180 LKLIWHTN
-188 TEYSIV
+188 TEYTIT
-194 SELKKY
+194 SELRKY

-210 TSVTSLLPEQNNFV
+210 TSVTSLLPEQNNYV

-233 INLDGYKIEKIIV
+233 VNLDGYKIEKIIV
-246 SNKSEEELKETEWNY
+246 SNKSEEDLKETEWDY

-273 NSKEALKSNEYL
+273 NNKEALKSNEYL
-285 ITYIL
+285 ITYVL
-290 SGDKKIELP
+290 SGDKKVELP

-312 FGTDEKIETKL
+312 FGTAEKIETEL
-323 EKEYEIKESLGNI
+323 EKEYEVKESLGSI
-336 VSIDSETVKS
+336 VSIDSESDKS
-346 VKLGNILNNSLAEEN
+346 IKLGNILSNSLSEEN
-361 TYKTNYETKFDIDV
+361 TYKTNYETKFNIDV

-384 LIKSNT
+384 LIRSNT
-390 QEFEN
+390 PEFEN
-395 EDNTFETNQI
+395 EDSTFETSKI
-405 LFKQVRVSKDN
+405 LFKQVKVSKDN
-416 FEKMLGQDGMVQII
+416 FEKILGQDGAIQII
-430 DENNEVIAT
+430 NENNEVIAT
-439 LNKNSKLDNNAY
+439 LNKNSKVDNNAY
-451 VVDIDTN
+451 VVDIETN

-496 INEKYTGSILYDENA
+496 INEKYTGSILYAENA
-511 ESKVSEMEN
+511 ESKVSDIEN
-520 KIELEKTE
+520 KIELEKPE

-533 TISRKTLSTIA
+533 AISRKTLSTIA

-566 NPRFQITFPEYINE
+566 NPRFQLTFPEYINE

-587 IANSEDVFKIAN
+587 IANSEDVFKIAS

-604 DDNGRIVLDITLEG
+604 DETGRNVLDITLEG
-618 SQTKYNSN
+618 TQTKYNSN

-643 LYTPTSNSKIEMK
+643 LYTPTSNAKIEMK
-656 YLNESANKYKNEIN
+656 YLNENATKYKNEVN
-670 NIGYAETE
+670 NVGYAETE
-678 IEFKAPVGVVS
+678 VEYKAPVGVVS

-718 DDAKVATMDI
+718 DDEKVATMDI

-771 RINEDANNKSG
+771 KINEDTNNKSN
-782 ATIYYSDNGEATEN
+782 ATIYYSDNGEATEDLEN
-796 LDTVENNWTENPDD
+796 VENNWTTNPEN
-810 LENVK
+810 LKNVK
-815 SYLIVLDG
+815 SYLIVLDS

-845 HNVDIYGSFKTIYN
+845 HNANIYGSFKTIYN

-878 TTGTG
+878 TTGVG
-883 PQLAVQTIANI
+883 PQIAVQTITNV

-905 YTVTIE
+905 YTITIE
-911 NTGSEVAKNIKIDT
+911 NTGSEVAENIKVDT
-925 KVPKGATVATHSSYN
+925 KVPTGATVATHSSYN
-940 SVETT
+940 SVEST

-953 RELVTTIEKLN
+953 REIVTTIEKLN

-980 PTIEEYYAGEEGF
+980 PTIEEYYAGEDGF

-1009 ENGATKYEDKKIDSV
+1009 ENGTTKYEDKKIDSI

-1031 ESTITAKD
+1031 ESTITAED
-1039 LAKEIKTEDSGIIV
+1039 LAKEIKTEDSGITV
-1053 EKSNLVAEETVE
+1053 EKSNLVAEETIE

-1073 NETIESKIKI
+1073 NETIESKIQI

-1092 NIVVT
+1092 NIIVS
-1097 KVLPDGLNYS
+1097 KVLPEGLNYS

-1119 TMKKVKTT
+1119 TLKKIKTT

-1136 TWTIEELPA
+1136 TWVVDELKP

-1168 IATSSIILVNGEEYQ
+1168 IATKSNILVNGEQYQ
-1183 AGEVDITVGKPNLE
+1183 AGEVDITVGRPNLE

-1205 NQYVKAGEQIKY
+1205 NQYVKPGDQIKY

-1232 TLTDSLPDEVSIKK
+1232 TLTDTLPNEVSIKK

-1269 TSILPDGKLEATV
+1269 TSILPEGKLEATV
-1282 TAEINNID
+1282 TAEVNNID

-1303 ATDISKINSN
+1303 SNDISKLNSN

-1323 NTTGNDTESNNT
+1323 DTVGTDTEKDNT
-1335 NNSTSSNTNNNSSPN
+1335 NKDPTNNNANNSQN
-1350 TPNENVKDKYD
+1350 TSNENVKDKYD

-1376 DNGDNRLA
+1376 DNGDNKLA
-1384 GIEVKLINSKTAEE
+1384 GIEVKLINSKTAKQ
-1398 VNKTVTNQDGE
+1398 VDKTVTNQDGE
-1409 YKFSNL
+1409 YQFSNL
-1415 GNGTYIVMFYY
+1415 ENGTYIVMFYY
-1426 DNSKYALTEYKKQ
+1426 DNSKYALAEYKKQ

-1452 AEKDKSV
+1452 TENDKTV

-1474 IDMGLIEATT
+1474 IDIGLVEATT
-1484 FDLALTKSI
+1484 FDLALTKAI
-1493 SKVTVQTKEGT
+1493 SKVTVQTKNGT
-1504 KSYDFNNTDL
+1504 KSYDFDNTDL
-1514 AKVDINGKY
+1514 AKVDINAKY
-1523 LSGATVFVEYTF
+1523 LSGATVIVEYTF
-1535 TVKNEGEIEGYAK
+1535 TVKNEGELEGYAK
-1548 ELVDYM
+1548 QLVDYM

-1575 LYTDELANTAI
+1575 LYTEELANTPI

-1668 TVIIAVIVIKKNKL
+1668 AVIIAVIVIKKNKL